1 MKRKFLAATVLGV
14 MVSVTPVG
22 AYAAST
28 ETSSLSVKSESNAA
42 EQSEEKTVTTPSAAT
57 ADVTPDTTQ
66 NPGANPSETP
76 TTTPGQGENPSET
89 PTTTPN
95 QGETTAPGQNG
106 NSSETTTPEASSL
119 KEGWNCVEKDGKK
132 LFQYGV
138 LGENQQVTAATGAL
152 EIDGVGYAFDENGY
166 MLTGEVDL
174 TDENGKTGT
183 YYFETEGEDPAKDEL
198 GSMQQGICEGKVF
211 SPELKKNELVTIKF
225 EDGSID
231 DYYADED
238 GYAIWS
244 TTQKVGDVTYLF
256 GNDGTRVKEAGFQT
270 VTDENNV
277 SHTYYL
283 NADSTVSLGNYN
295 SYQQGD
301 RTISWLTVGSTWY
314 LVDAETGEL
323 LSGWQKVDTALYY
336 MKPAAFDANGDL
348 KDGSF
353 EMETGNQKTKA
364 GWVKIDGKWYS
375 IQSWGG
381 VRTGWFNYD
390 GNKYYLHE
398 DGHMEEN
405 VLNLDGTLYFF
416 QSWGGVRVNDV
427 VEYEGDYYYVGED
440 GAVSATPGWKKI
452 KIDKETIWYWT
463 TEDGGKLLTNSW
475 LDYNGNSY
483 YLKADGKMASNEWLD
498 NTYYFRSWG
507 AAYKNAWAKVKNVWF
522 YFDGNGKK
530 YTSGWL
536 EYKGNKYYLK
546 SDGTMLSNEWLDGK
560 YYFKS
565 WGGMYKNEWGKD
577 GNTWYWFNADG
588 TKRTQEGWLFYDN
601 NYYYLNDKGAMQIG
615 WVNYDG
621 NYYYMKS
628 WGGMAHDEWILHDK
642 NWYYFKSW
650 GGMYHDQWLT
660 LNGSQYYFRSWG
672 GRYQNC
678 TVTINGKEY
687 KFDASGRKITEGWEY
702 IGKYRRYRKAD
713 GSLMEDVTSIFN
725 PSSKYI
731 TVDRTRGR
739 VTIYGYNSATGSYDT
754 PIKSMICS
762 VGNPISN
769 TAAGT
774 YKIGWQLKKK
784 EMNGEDYKCWA
795 PYVSQIYD
803 AVYFHGVAS
812 STPDLNMI
820 SAVDFN
826 SLGSPM
832 SHGCVRLAAID
843 AKWIYDNVSSGTTV
857 RIGDNLDYP
866 LTNPTRYTWTGGAF
880 GSDPTYR

>member
-1 MKRKFLAATVLGV
+1 MKRKFLAAAVLGV
-14 MVSVTPVG
+14 MVSVTPAG

-28 ETSSLSVKSESNAA
+28 ETSPLPVNSES
-42 EQSEEKTVTTPSAAT
+42 ETTVQSEAEETTPAPT
-57 ADVTPDTTQ
+57 ETPEVT
-66 NPGANPSETP
+66 PSETP
-76 TTTPGQGENPSET
+76 APTEAPITTPTEIPSEIST
-89 PTTTPN
+89 LDS
-95 QGETTAPGQNG
+95 AV
-106 NSSETTTPEASSL
+106 SSL
-119 KEGWNCVEKDGKK
+119 KEGWNSVEQDGKK

-138 LGENQQVTAATGAL
+138 LDENNKVVAATGAL
-152 EIDGVGYAFDENGY
+152 GINGVDYAFDENGY
-166 MLTGEVDL
+166 MLTGEVEL
-174 TDENGKTGT
+174 TDEDGKTGI

-198 GSMQQGICEGKVF
+198 GSRQQGICEGKVF
-211 SPELKKNELVTIKF
+211 APELKKNELVTIKF
-225 EDGSID
+225 EDGSVD
-231 DYYADED
+231 DYYADEE
-238 GYAIWS
+238 GYAVWS

-270 VTDENNV
+270 VVDENNV
-277 SHTYYL
+277 THTYYL
-283 NADSTVSLGNYN
+283 NADSTVSLGNHN
-295 SYQQGD
+295 AYQQGD
-301 RTISWLTVGSTWY
+301 RTVRWLTVGSNWY

-323 LSGWQKVDTALYY
+323 LSGWQKVDTAIYY
-336 MKPAAFDANGDL
+336 MKPASFDANGNL

-353 EMETGNQKTKA
+353 EMETGNQKNKS
-364 GWVKIDGKWYS
+364 GWAQIDGKWYS
-375 IQSWGG
+375 FRSWGG

-398 DGHMEEN
+398 DGHMEDNALN
-405 VLNLDGTLYFF
+405 VNGTMYLFK
-416 QSWGGVRVNDV
+416 SWGGMCVNDV
-427 VEYEGDYYYVGED
+427 GSYNGNYYYVGAD
-440 GAVSATPGWKKI
+440 GAVSTTTGWKKI
-452 KIDKETIWYWT
+452 KTSTQTIWYWAT
-463 TEDGGKLLTNSW
+463 ADGGKLLTNSW

-483 YLKADGKMASNEWLD
+483 YLKADGKMAFNEWLD

-507 AAYKNAWAKVKNVWF
+507 AAYKNAWAKVNNVWY

-536 EYKGNKYYLK
+536 TYKGNKYYLK
-546 SDGTMLSNEWLDGK
+546 SDGTMLANEWLDGK

-565 WGGMYKNEWGKD
+565 WGGMYKNEWGKSGD
-577 GNTWYWFNADG
+577 TWYWFNADG
-588 TKRTQEGWLFYDN
+588 TKRTQKGWFLYDK
-601 NYYYLNDKGAMQIG
+601 NYYYLDKDGKMLTG
-615 WVNYDG
+615 WVYHDG

-678 TVTINGKEY
+678 TATINGKQY
-687 KFDASGRKITEGWEY
+687 KFDASGRRITEGWEY

-784 EMNGEDYKCWA
+784 EMNGVDYKCWA

>member
-1 MKRKFLAATVLGV
+1 MKRKFLAAAVLGV
-14 MVSVTPVG
+14 MVSVTPAG

-28 ETSSLSVKSESNAA
+28 ETSPLPVNSESDTVAQA
-42 EQSEEKTVTTPSAAT
+42 EDEETTPTPAPT
-57 ADVTPDTTQ
+57 ETPEVTPSETPAPTEA
-66 NPGANPSETP
+66 PTATPTETPSETP
-76 TTTPGQGENPSET
+76 TPSATP
-89 PTTTPN
+89 
-95 QGETTAPGQNG
+95 APEVSN
-106 NSSETTTPEASSL
+106 L
-119 KEGWNCVEKDGKK
+119 KEGWNSVEKDGKK
-132 LFQYGV
+132 QFQYGV
-138 LGENQQVTAATGAL
+138 LDENNKVVAATGPI
-152 EIDGVGYAFDENGY
+152 EIDGVDYALDENGY
-166 MLTGEVDL
+166 MLTGEVEL
-174 TDENGKTGT
+174 TDEDGKTGI

-198 GSMQQGICEGKVF
+198 GSRQQRICEGKVF
-211 SPELKKNELVTIKF
+211 APELKKNELVTIKF
-225 EDGSID
+225 EDGSVD
-231 DYYADED
+231 DYYADEE
-238 GYAIWS
+238 GYAVWS

-270 VTDENNV
+270 VVDENNV
-277 SHTYYL
+277 THTYYL
-283 NADSTVSLGNYN
+283 NAEDSTVSLGNHN
-295 SYQQGD
+295 AYQQGD
-301 RTISWLTVGSTWY
+301 RTVSWLTVGSNWY

-323 LSGWQKVDTALYY
+323 LSGWQKVDTAIYY
-336 MKPAAFDANGDL
+336 MKPASFDANGNL

-353 EMETGNQKTKA
+353 EMETGNQKNKS
-364 GWVKIDGKWYS
+364 GWAQIDGKWYS
-375 IQSWGG
+375 FCSWGG

-398 DGHMEEN
+398 DGHMEDNALN
-405 VLNLDGTLYFF
+405 VN
-416 QSWGGVRVNDV
+416 
-427 VEYEGDYYYVGED
+427 
-440 GAVSATPGWKKI
+440 
-452 KIDKETIWYWT
+452 
-463 TEDGGKLLTNSW
+463 
-475 LDYNGNSY
+475 
-483 YLKADGKMASNEWLD
+483 
-498 NTYYFRSWG
+498 
-507 AAYKNAWAKVKNVWF
+507 
-522 YFDGNGKK
+522 
-530 YTSGWL
+530 
-536 EYKGNKYYLK
+536 
-546 SDGTMLSNEWLDGK
+546 GTM
-560 YYFKS
+560 
-565 WGGMYKNEWGKD
+565 
-577 GNTWYWFNADG
+577 
-588 TKRTQEGWLFYDN
+588 
-601 NYYYLNDKGAMQIG
+601 YL
-615 WVNYDG
+615 
-621 NYYYMKS
+621 
-628 WGGMAHDEWILHDK
+628 
-642 NWYYFKSW
+642 FKSW

-678 TVTINGKEY
+678 TATINGKQY
-687 KFDASGRKITEGWEY
+687 KFDASGRRITEGWEY

-762 VGNPISN
+762 VGNPISY

-784 EMNGEDYKCWA
+784 QMRGEDYVCWA

-832 SHGCVRLAAID
+832 SHGCVRLTAID

>member
-1 MKRKFLAATVLGV
+1 MKRKFLAAAVLGV
-14 MVSVTPVG
+14 MVSVTPAG

-28 ETSSLSVKSESNAA
+28 ETSPLPVNSES
-42 EQSEEKTVTTPSAAT
+42 ETTVQSEAEETTPAPT
-57 ADVTPDTTQ
+57 ETPEVT
-66 NPGANPSETP
+66 PSETP
-76 TTTPGQGENPSET
+76 APTEAPIATPTEIPSEIST
-89 PTTTPN
+89 LDS
-95 QGETTAPGQNG
+95 AI
-106 NSSETTTPEASSL
+106 SSL
-119 KEGWNCVEKDGKK
+119 KEGWNSVEQDGKK

-138 LGENQQVTAATGAL
+138 LDENNKVVAATGPI
-152 EIDGVGYAFDENGY
+152 EIDGVGYVFDENGY
-166 MLTGEVDL
+166 MLTGEVEL
-174 TDENGKTGT
+174 TDKDGKTGT
-183 YYFETEGEDPAKDEL
+183 YYLNTEGEDPAKDGL

-211 SPELKKNELVTIKF
+211 APELKRNELVTLEF
-225 EDGSID
+225 NDGSVD
-231 DYYADED
+231 DYYADEN

-244 TTQKVGDVTYLF
+244 KTQKVGDKTYLF
-256 GNDGTRVKEAGFQT
+256 GEEGTRIKEPGFQV
-270 VTDENNV
+270 VTDGNGEA
-277 SHTYYL
+277 HTYYL
-283 NADSTVSLGNYN
+283 NEDGTVSLGNHTV
-295 SYQQGD
+295 YQQGD
-301 RTISWLTVGSTWY
+301 RRVAWLTVDSIWH

-323 LSGWQKVDTALYY
+323 LSGWQMVDNSLYY
-336 MKPAAFDANGDL
+336 LKPASFDEEGYL
-348 KDGSF
+348 LTGSY
-353 EMETGNQKTKA
+353 EMETGNQKNKS
-364 GWVKIDGKWYS
+364 GWAQIDGKWYS
-375 IQSWGG
+375 FRSWGG

-398 DGHMEEN
+398 DGHMEDNALN
-405 VLNLDGTLYFF
+405 VNGTMYLFK
-416 QSWGGVRVNDV
+416 SWGGMRVNDV
-427 VEYEGDYYYVGED
+427 GSYEGNYYYVGAD
-440 GAVSATPGWKKI
+440 GAVSTTTGWKKI
-452 KIDKETIWYWT
+452 KTSTQTIWYWAT
-463 TEDGGKLLTNSW
+463 ADGGKLLTNSW

-483 YLKADGKMASNEWLD
+483 YLKADGKMAFNEWLD

-507 AAYKNAWAKVKNVWF
+507 AAYKNAWAKVNNVWY

-536 EYKGNKYYLK
+536 TYKGNKYYLK
-546 SDGTMLSNEWLDGK
+546 SDGTMLANEWLDGK

-565 WGGMYKNEWGKD
+565 WGGMYKNEWGKSGD
-577 GNTWYWFNADG
+577 TWYWFNADG
-588 TKRTQEGWLFYDN
+588 TKRTQKGWFLYDK
-601 NYYYLNDKGAMQIG
+601 NYYYLDKDGKMLTG
-615 WVNYDG
+615 WVYHDG

-672 GRYQNC
+672 GRYQSC
-678 TVTINGKEY
+678 TATINGKQY
-687 KFDASGRKITEGWEY
+687 KFDASGRRITEGWEY

-739 VTIYGYNSATGSYDT
+739 VTIYGYNSATGAYDT

-762 VGNPISN
+762 VGNPISY

-784 EMNGEDYKCWA
+784 QMTGEDYVCWA
-795 PYVSQIYD
+795 PYVSQIYG

-812 STPDLNMI
+812 STADLNNI

-843 AKWIYDNVSSGTTV
+843 AKWIYYNVSSGTTV

-880 GSDPTYR
+880 GSDPTYS

>member
-1 MKRKFLAATVLGV
+1 MKRKFLAAAVLGV
-14 MVSVTPVG
+14 MVSVTPAG

-28 ETSSLSVKSESNAA
+28 ETSPLPVNSES
-42 EQSEEKTVTTPSAAT
+42 ETTVQSEAEETTPAPT
-57 ADVTPDTTQ
+57 ETPEVT
-66 NPGANPSETP
+66 PSETP
-76 TTTPGQGENPSET
+76 APTEAPIATPTEIPSEIST
-89 PTTTPN
+89 LDS
-95 QGETTAPGQNG
+95 AV
-106 NSSETTTPEASSL
+106 SSL
-119 KEGWNCVEKDGKK
+119 KEGWNSVEQDGKK

-138 LGENQQVTAATGAL
+138 LDENNKVVAATGAL
-152 EIDGVGYAFDENGY
+152 EINGVDYAFDENGY
-166 MLTGEVDL
+166 MLTGEVEL
-174 TDENGKTGT
+174 TDEDGKTGI

-198 GSMQQGICEGKVF
+198 GSRQQGICEGKVF
-211 SPELKKNELVTIKF
+211 APELKKNELVTIKF
-225 EDGSID
+225 EDGSVD
-231 DYYADED
+231 DYYADEE
-238 GYAIWS
+238 GYAVWS
-244 TTQKVGDVTYLF
+244 TTQKVGEVTYLF
-256 GNDGTRVKEAGFQT
+256 GNDGTRVKKAGFQT
-270 VTDENNV
+270 VVDENNV
-277 SHTYYL
+277 THTYYL
-283 NADSTVSLGNYN
+283 NADSTVSLGNHN
-295 SYQQGD
+295 AYQQGD
-301 RTISWLTVGSTWY
+301 RTVSWLTVGSNWY
-314 LVDAETGEL
+314 LVDVETGEL
-323 LSGWQKVDTALYY
+323 LSGWQKVDTAIYY
-336 MKPAAFDANGDL
+336 MKPASFDANGNL

-353 EMETGNQKTKA
+353 EMETGNQKNKS
-364 GWVKIDGKWYS
+364 GWAQIDGKWYS
-375 IQSWGG
+375 FRSWGG

-398 DGHMEEN
+398 DGHMEDN
-405 VLNLDGTLYFF
+405 ALIVNGTMYLFK
-416 QSWGGVRVNDV
+416 SWGGMRVNDV
-427 VEYEGDYYYVGED
+427 GSYEGNYYYVGAD
-440 GAVSATPGWKKI
+440 GAVSTTTGWKKI
-452 KIDKETIWYWT
+452 KTSTQTIWYWAT
-463 TEDGGKLLTNSW
+463 ADGGKLLTNSW

-483 YLKADGKMASNEWLD
+483 YLKADGKMAFNEWLD

-507 AAYKNAWAKVKNVWF
+507 AAYKNAWAKVNNVWY

-536 EYKGNKYYLK
+536 TYKGNEYYLK
-546 SDGTMLSNEWLDGK
+546 SDGTMLANEWLDGK

-565 WGGMYKNEWGKD
+565 WGGMYKNEWGKSGD
-577 GNTWYWFNADG
+577 TWYWFNADG
-588 TKRTQEGWLFYDN
+588 TKRTQKGWFLYDK
-601 NYYYLNDKGAMQIG
+601 NYYYLDKDGKMLTG
-615 WVNYDG
+615 WVYHDG

-672 GRYQNC
+672 GRYQSC
-678 TVTINGKEY
+678 TATINGKQY
-687 KFDASGRKITEGWEY
+687 KFDASGRRITEGWEY

-739 VTIYGYNSATGSYDT
+739 VTIYGYNSATGAYDT

-762 VGNPISN
+762 VGNPISY

-784 EMNGEDYKCWA
+784 QMTGEDYVCWA

-812 STPDLNMI
+812 STPDLNNI

-843 AKWIYDNVSSGTTV
+843 AKWIYYNVSSGTTV

-880 GSDPTYR
+880 GSDPTYS

>member
-1 MKRKFLAATVLGV
+1 MKRKFLAAAVLGV
-14 MVSVTPVG
+14 MVSVTPAG

-28 ETSSLSVKSESNAA
+28 ETSPLPVNSES
-42 EQSEEKTVTTPSAAT
+42 ETTVQSEAEETTPAPT
-57 ADVTPDTTQ
+57 ETPEVT
-66 NPGANPSETP
+66 PSETP
-76 TTTPGQGENPSET
+76 APTEAPIATPTEIPSEIST
-89 PTTTPN
+89 LDS
-95 QGETTAPGQNG
+95 AV
-106 NSSETTTPEASSL
+106 SSL
-119 KEGWNCVEKDGKK
+119 KEGWNSVEQDGKK

-138 LGENQQVTAATGAL
+138 LDENNKVVAATGAL
-152 EIDGVGYAFDENGY
+152 EINGVDYAFDENGY
-166 MLTGEVDL
+166 MLTGEVEL
-174 TDENGKTGT
+174 TDKDGKTGI

-198 GSMQQGICEGKVF
+198 GSRQQGICEGKVF
-211 SPELKKNELVTIKF
+211 APELKKNELVTIKF
-225 EDGSID
+225 EDGSVD
-231 DYYADED
+231 DYYADEE
-238 GYAIWS
+238 GYAVWS
-244 TTQKVGDVTYLF
+244 TTQKVGEVTYLF
-256 GNDGTRVKEAGFQT
+256 GNDGTRVKKAGFQT
-270 VTDENNV
+270 VVDENNV
-277 SHTYYL
+277 THTYYL
-283 NADSTVSLGNYN
+283 NADSTVSLGNHN
-295 SYQQGD
+295 AYQQGD
-301 RTISWLTVGSTWY
+301 RTVSWLTVGSNWY

-323 LSGWQKVDTALYY
+323 LSGWQKVDTAIYY
-336 MKPAAFDANGDL
+336 MKPASFDANGNL

-353 EMETGNQKTKA
+353 EMETGNQKNKS
-364 GWVKIDGKWYS
+364 GWAQIDGKWYS
-375 IQSWGG
+375 FRSWGG

-398 DGHMEEN
+398 DGHMEDNALN
-405 VLNLDGTLYFF
+405 VNGTMYLFK
-416 QSWGGVRVNDV
+416 SWGGMRVNDV
-427 VEYEGDYYYVGED
+427 GSYEGNYYYVGAD
-440 GAVSATPGWKKI
+440 GAVSTTTGWKKI
-452 KIDKETIWYWT
+452 KTSTQTIWYWAT
-463 TEDGGKLLTNSW
+463 ADGGKLLTNSW

-483 YLKADGKMASNEWLD
+483 YLKADGKMAFNEWLD

-507 AAYKNAWAKVKNVWF
+507 AAYKNAWAKVNNVWY

-536 EYKGNKYYLK
+536 TYKGNKYYLK
-546 SDGTMLSNEWLDGK
+546 SDGTMLANEWLDGK

-565 WGGMYKNEWGKD
+565 WGGMYRNEWGKSGD
-577 GNTWYWFNADG
+577 TWYWFNADG
-588 TKRTQEGWLFYDN
+588 TKRTQKGWFLYDK
-601 NYYYLNDKGAMQIG
+601 NYYYLDKDGKMLTG
-615 WVNYDG
+615 WVYHDG

-672 GRYQNC
+672 GRYQSC
-678 TVTINGKEY
+678 TATINGKQY
-687 KFDASGRKITEGWEY
+687 KFDASGRRITEGWEY

-739 VTIYGYNSATGSYDT
+739 VTIYGYNSATGAYDT

-762 VGNPISN
+762 VGNPISY

-784 EMNGEDYKCWA
+784 QMTGEDYVCWA

-812 STPDLNMI
+812 STADLNNI

-843 AKWIYDNVSSGTTV
+843 AKWIYYNVSSGTTV

-880 GSDPTYR
+880 GSDPTYS

>member
-1 MKRKFLAATVLGV
+1 MKRKFLAAAVLGV
-14 MVSVTPVG
+14 MVSVTPAG

-28 ETSSLSVKSESNAA
+28 ETSPLPVNSES
-42 EQSEEKTVTTPSAAT
+42 ETTVQSEAEETTPAPT
-57 ADVTPDTTQ
+57 ETPEVT
-66 NPGANPSETP
+66 PSETP
-76 TTTPGQGENPSET
+76 APTEAPITTPTEIPSEIST
-89 PTTTPN
+89 LDS
-95 QGETTAPGQNG
+95 AV
-106 NSSETTTPEASSL
+106 SSL
-119 KEGWNCVEKDGKK
+119 KEGWNSVEQDGKK

-138 LGENQQVTAATGAL
+138 LDENNKVVAATGAL
-152 EIDGVGYAFDENGY
+152 GINGVDYAFDENGY
-166 MLTGEVDL
+166 MLTGEVEL
-174 TDENGKTGT
+174 TDEDGKTGI

-198 GSMQQGICEGKVF
+198 GSRQQGICEGKVF
-211 SPELKKNELVTIKF
+211 APELKKNELVTIKF
-225 EDGSID
+225 EDGSVD
-231 DYYADED
+231 DYYADEE
-238 GYAIWS
+238 GYAVWS

-270 VTDENNV
+270 VVDENNV
-277 SHTYYL
+277 THTYYL
-283 NADSTVSLGNYN
+283 NADSTVSLGNHN
-295 SYQQGD
+295 AYQQGD
-301 RTISWLTVGSTWY
+301 RTVRWLTVGSNWY

-323 LSGWQKVDTALYY
+323 LSGWQKVDTAIYY
-336 MKPAAFDANGDL
+336 MKPASFDANGNL

-353 EMETGNQKTKA
+353 EMETGNQKNKS
-364 GWVKIDGKWYS
+364 GWAQIDGKWYS
-375 IQSWGG
+375 FCSWGG

-398 DGHMEEN
+398 DGHMEDNALN
-405 VLNLDGTLYFF
+405 VNGTMYLFK
-416 QSWGGVRVNDV
+416 SWGGMCVNDV
-427 VEYEGDYYYVGED
+427 GSYNGNYYYVGAD
-440 GAVSATPGWKKI
+440 GAVSTTTGWKKI
-452 KIDKETIWYWT
+452 KTSTQTIWYWAT
-463 TEDGGKLLTNSW
+463 ADGGKLLTNSW

-483 YLKADGKMASNEWLD
+483 YLKADGKMAFNEWLD

-507 AAYKNAWAKVKNVWF
+507 AAYKNAWAKVNNVWY

-536 EYKGNKYYLK
+536 TYKGNKYYLK
-546 SDGTMLSNEWLDGK
+546 SDGTMLANEWLDGK

-565 WGGMYKNEWGKD
+565 WGGMYKNEWGKSGD
-577 GNTWYWFNADG
+577 TWYWFNADG
-588 TKRTQEGWLFYDN
+588 TKRTQKGWFLYDK
-601 NYYYLNDKGAMQIG
+601 NYYYLDKDGKMLTG
-615 WVNYDG
+615 WVYHDG

-678 TVTINGKEY
+678 TATINGKQY
-687 KFDASGRKITEGWEY
+687 KFDASGRRITEGWEY

-784 EMNGEDYKCWA
+784 EMNGVDYKCWA

-832 SHGCVRLAAID
+832 SHGCVRLTAID

>member
-1 MKRKFLAATVLGV
+1 MKRKFLAAAVLGV
-14 MVSVTPVG
+14 MVSVTPAG

-28 ETSSLSVKSESNAA
+28 ETSPLPVNSES
-42 EQSEEKTVTTPSAAT
+42 ETTVQSEAEETTPAPT
-57 ADVTPDTTQ
+57 ETPEVT
-66 NPGANPSETP
+66 PSETP
-76 TTTPGQGENPSET
+76 APTEAPIATPTEIPSEIST
-89 PTTTPN
+89 LDS
-95 QGETTAPGQNG
+95 AV
-106 NSSETTTPEASSL
+106 SSL
-119 KEGWNCVEKDGKK
+119 KEGWNSVEQDGKK

-138 LGENQQVTAATGAL
+138 LDENNKVVAATGAL
-152 EIDGVGYAFDENGY
+152 EINGVDYAFDENGY
-166 MLTGEVDL
+166 MLTGEVEL
-174 TDENGKTGT
+174 TDKDGKTGI

-198 GSMQQGICEGKVF
+198 GSRQQGICEGKVF
-211 SPELKKNELVTIKF
+211 APELKKNELVTIKF
-225 EDGSID
+225 EDGSVD
-231 DYYADED
+231 DYYADEE
-238 GYAIWS
+238 GYAVWS

-256 GNDGTRVKEAGFQT
+256 GNDGTRVKKAGFQT
-270 VTDENNV
+270 VVDENNV
-277 SHTYYL
+277 THTYYL
-283 NADSTVSLGNYN
+283 NEDSTVSLGNHN
-295 SYQQGD
+295 AYQQGD
-301 RTISWLTVGSTWY
+301 RTVSWLTVGSNWY

-323 LSGWQKVDTALYY
+323 LSGWQKVDTAIYY
-336 MKPAAFDANGDL
+336 MKPASFDANGNL

-353 EMETGNQKTKA
+353 EMETGNQKNKS
-364 GWVKIDGKWYS
+364 GWAQIDGKWYS
-375 IQSWGG
+375 FRSWGG

-398 DGHMEEN
+398 DGHMEDN
-405 VLNLDGTLYFF
+405 ALIVNGTMYLFK
-416 QSWGGVRVNDV
+416 SWGGMRVNDV
-427 VEYEGDYYYVGED
+427 GSYEGNYYYVGAD
-440 GAVSATPGWKKI
+440 GAVSTTTGWKKI
-452 KIDKETIWYWT
+452 KTSTQTIWYWAT
-463 TEDGGKLLTNSW
+463 ADGGKLLTNSW

-483 YLKADGKMASNEWLD
+483 YLKADGKMAFNEWLD

-507 AAYKNAWAKVKNVWF
+507 AAYKNAWAKVNNVWY

-536 EYKGNKYYLK
+536 TYKGNEYYLK
-546 SDGTMLSNEWLDGK
+546 SDGTMLANEWLDGK

-565 WGGMYKNEWGKD
+565 WGGMYKNEWGKSGD
-577 GNTWYWFNADG
+577 TWYWFNADG
-588 TKRTQEGWLFYDN
+588 TKRTQKGWFLYDK
-601 NYYYLNDKGAMQIG
+601 NYYYLDKDGKMLTG
-615 WVNYDG
+615 WVYHDG

-678 TVTINGKEY
+678 TATINGKQY
-687 KFDASGRKITEGWEY
+687 KFDASGRRITEGWEY

-739 VTIYGYNSATGSYDT
+739 VTIYGYNSATGAYDT

-762 VGNPISN
+762 VGNPISY

-784 EMNGEDYKCWA
+784 QMTGEDYVCWA

-812 STPDLNMI
+812 STPDLNNI

-843 AKWIYDNVSSGTTV
+843 AKWIYYNVSSGTTV

-880 GSDPTYR
+880 GSDPTYS

>member
-1 MKRKFLAATVLGV
+1 MKRKFLAAAVLGV
-14 MVSVTPVG
+14 MVSVTPAG

-28 ETSSLSVKSESNAA
+28 ETSPLPVNSES
-42 EQSEEKTVTTPSAAT
+42 ETTVQSEAEETTPAPT
-57 ADVTPDTTQ
+57 ETPEVT
-66 NPGANPSETP
+66 PSETP
-76 TTTPGQGENPSET
+76 APTEAPITTPTEIPSEIST
-89 PTTTPN
+89 LDS
-95 QGETTAPGQNG
+95 AV
-106 NSSETTTPEASSL
+106 SSL
-119 KEGWNCVEKDGKK
+119 KEGWNSVEQDGKK

-138 LGENQQVTAATGAL
+138 LDENNKVVAATGAL
-152 EIDGVGYAFDENGY
+152 GINGVDYAFDENGY
-166 MLTGEVDL
+166 MLTGEVEL
-174 TDENGKTGT
+174 TDEDGKTGI

-198 GSMQQGICEGKVF
+198 GSRQQGICEGKVF
-211 SPELKKNELVTIKF
+211 APELKKNELVTIKF
-225 EDGSID
+225 EDGSVD
-231 DYYADED
+231 DYYADEE
-238 GYAIWS
+238 GYAVWS

-270 VTDENNV
+270 VVDENNV
-277 SHTYYL
+277 THTYYL
-283 NADSTVSLGNYN
+283 NADSTVSLGNHN
-295 SYQQGD
+295 AYQQGD
-301 RTISWLTVGSTWY
+301 RTVRWLTVGSNWY

-323 LSGWQKVDTALYY
+323 LSGWQKVDTAIYY
-336 MKPAAFDANGDL
+336 MKPASFDANGNL

-353 EMETGNQKTKA
+353 EMETGNQKNKS
-364 GWVKIDGKWYS
+364 GWAQIDGKWYS
-375 IQSWGG
+375 FRSWGG

-398 DGHMEEN
+398 DGHMEDNALN
-405 VLNLDGTLYFF
+405 VNGTMYLFK
-416 QSWGGVRVNDV
+416 SWGGMRVNDV
-427 VEYEGDYYYVGED
+427 GSYNGNYYYVGAD
-440 GAVSATPGWKKI
+440 GAVSTTTGWKKI
-452 KIDKETIWYWT
+452 KTSTQTIWYWAT
-463 TEDGGKLLTNSW
+463 ADGGKLLTNSW

-483 YLKADGKMASNEWLD
+483 YLKADGKMAFNEWLD

-507 AAYKNAWAKVKNVWF
+507 AAYKNAWAKVNNVWY

-536 EYKGNKYYLK
+536 TYKGNKYYLK
-546 SDGTMLSNEWLDGK
+546 SDGTMLANEWLDGK

-565 WGGMYKNEWGKD
+565 WGGMYKNEWGKSGD
-577 GNTWYWFNADG
+577 TWYWFNADG
-588 TKRTQEGWLFYDN
+588 TKRTQKGWFLYDK
-601 NYYYLNDKGAMQIG
+601 NYYYLDKDGKMLTG
-615 WVNYDG
+615 WVYHDG

-678 TVTINGKEY
+678 TATINGKQY
-687 KFDASGRKITEGWEY
+687 KFDASGRRITEGWEY

-774 YKIGWQLKKK
+774 YKIGWQLKK
-784 EMNGEDYKCWA
+784 EMNGEDYRCWA
-795 PYVSQIYD
+795 PYVSQIYGS
-803 AVYFHGVAS
+803 VYFHGVAS

-832 SHGCVRLAAID
+832 SHGCVRLTAID

>member
-1 MKRKFLAATVLGV
+1 MKRKFLAAAVLGV
-14 MVSVTPVG
+14 MVSVTPAG

-28 ETSSLSVKSESNAA
+28 ETSPLPVNSESDTVAQA
-42 EQSEEKTVTTPSAAT
+42 EDEETTPTPAPTETPEVTPSETPAPTEAPTATPTVTPTET
-57 ADVTPDTTQ
+57 
-66 NPGANPSETP
+66 PSETP
-76 TTTPGQGENPSET
+76 TPSATP
-89 PTTTPN
+89 
-95 QGETTAPGQNG
+95 APEVSN
-106 NSSETTTPEASSL
+106 L
-119 KEGWNCVEKDGKK
+119 KEGWNSVEKDGKK

-138 LGENQQVTAATGAL
+138 LDENNKVVAATGPI
-152 EIDGVGYAFDENGY
+152 EIDGVDYAFDENGY
-166 MLTGEVDL
+166 MLTGEVEL
-174 TDENGKTGT
+174 TDEDGKTGI

-198 GSMQQGICEGKVF
+198 GSRQQGICEGKVF
-211 SPELKKNELVTIKF
+211 APELKKNELVTIKF
-225 EDGSID
+225 EDGSVD
-231 DYYADED
+231 DYYADEE
-238 GYAIWS
+238 GYAVWS

-256 GNDGTRVKEAGFQT
+256 GNDGTRVKEVGFQT
-270 VTDENNV
+270 VVDENNV
-277 SHTYYL
+277 THTYYL
-283 NADSTVSLGNYN
+283 NADSTVSLGNHN
-295 SYQQGD
+295 AYQQGD
-301 RTISWLTVGSTWY
+301 RTVSWLTVGSNWY

-323 LSGWQKVDTALYY
+323 LSGWQKVDTAIYY
-336 MKPAAFDANGDL
+336 MKPASFDANGNL

-353 EMETGNQKTKA
+353 EMETGNQKNKS
-364 GWVKIDGKWYS
+364 GWAQIDGKWYS
-375 IQSWGG
+375 FCSWGG

-398 DGHMEEN
+398 DGHMEDNALN
-405 VLNLDGTLYFF
+405 VNGTMYLFK
-416 QSWGGVRVNDV
+416 SWGGMCVNDV
-427 VEYEGDYYYVGED
+427 GSYNGNYYYVGAD
-440 GAVSATPGWKKI
+440 GAVSTTTGWKKI
-452 KIDKETIWYWT
+452 KTSTQTIWYWAT
-463 TEDGGKLLTNSW
+463 ADGGKLLTNSW

-483 YLKADGKMASNEWLD
+483 YLKADGKMAFNEWLD

-507 AAYKNAWAKVKNVWF
+507 AAYKNAWAKVNNVWY

-536 EYKGNKYYLK
+536 TYKGNKYYLK
-546 SDGTMLSNEWLDGK
+546 SDGTMLANEWLDGK

-565 WGGMYKNEWGKD
+565 WGGMYKNEWGKSGD
-577 GNTWYWFNADG
+577 TWYWFNADG
-588 TKRTQEGWLFYDN
+588 TKRTQKGWFLYDK
-601 NYYYLNDKGAMQIG
+601 NYYYLDKDGKMLTG
-615 WVNYDG
+615 WVYHDG

-678 TVTINGKEY
+678 TATINGKQY
-687 KFDASGRKITEGWEY
+687 KFDASGRRITEGWEY

-762 VGNPISN
+762 VGNPISY

-784 EMNGEDYKCWA
+784 QMRGEDYVCWA

-832 SHGCVRLAAID
+832 SHGCVRLTAID

>member
-1 MKRKFLAATVLGV
+1 MKRKFLAAAVLGV
-14 MVSVTPVG
+14 MVSVTPAG

-28 ETSSLSVKSESNAA
+28 ETSPLPVNSES
-42 EQSEEKTVTTPSAAT
+42 ETTVQSEAEETTPAPT
-57 ADVTPDTTQ
+57 ETPEVT
-66 NPGANPSETP
+66 PSETP
-76 TTTPGQGENPSET
+76 APTEAPITTPTEIPSEIST
-89 PTTTPN
+89 LDS
-95 QGETTAPGQNG
+95 AV
-106 NSSETTTPEASSL
+106 SSL
-119 KEGWNCVEKDGKK
+119 KEGWNSVEQDGKK

-138 LGENQQVTAATGAL
+138 LDENNKVVAATGAL
-152 EIDGVGYAFDENGY
+152 GINGVDYAFDENGY
-166 MLTGEVDL
+166 MLTGEVEL
-174 TDENGKTGT
+174 TDEDGKTGI

-198 GSMQQGICEGKVF
+198 GSRQQGICEGKVF
-211 SPELKKNELVTIKF
+211 APELKKNELVTIKF
-225 EDGSID
+225 EDGSVD
-231 DYYADED
+231 DYYADEE
-238 GYAIWS
+238 GYAVWS

-270 VTDENNV
+270 VVDENNV
-277 SHTYYL
+277 THTYYL
-283 NADSTVSLGNYN
+283 NADSTVSLGNHN
-295 SYQQGD
+295 AYQQGD
-301 RTISWLTVGSTWY
+301 RTVSWLTVGSNWY

-323 LSGWQKVDTALYY
+323 LSGWQKVDTAIYY
-336 MKPAAFDANGDL
+336 MKPASFDANGNL

-353 EMETGNQKTKA
+353 EMETGNQKNKS
-364 GWVKIDGKWYS
+364 GWAQIDGKWYS
-375 IQSWGG
+375 FCSWGG

-398 DGHMEEN
+398 DGHMEDNALN
-405 VLNLDGTLYFF
+405 VNGTMYLFK
-416 QSWGGVRVNDV
+416 SWGGMRVNDV
-427 VEYEGDYYYVGED
+427 GSYNGNYYYVGAD
-440 GAVSATPGWKKI
+440 GAVSTTTGWKKI
-452 KIDKETIWYWT
+452 KTSTQTIWYWAT
-463 TEDGGKLLTNSW
+463 ADGGKLLTNSW

-483 YLKADGKMASNEWLD
+483 YLKADGKMAFNEWLD

-507 AAYKNAWAKVKNVWF
+507 AAYKNAWAKVNNVWY

-536 EYKGNKYYLK
+536 TYKGNKYYLK
-546 SDGTMLSNEWLDGK
+546 SDGTMLANEWLDGK

-565 WGGMYKNEWGKD
+565 WGGMYKNEWGKSGD
-577 GNTWYWFNADG
+577 TWYWFNADG
-588 TKRTQEGWLFYDN
+588 TKRTQKGWFLYDK
-601 NYYYLNDKGAMQIG
+601 NYYYLDKDGKMLTG
-615 WVNYDG
+615 WVYHDG

-678 TVTINGKEY
+678 TATINGKQY
-687 KFDASGRKITEGWEY
+687 KFDASGRRITEGWEY

-784 EMNGEDYKCWA
+784 EMNGVDYKCWA

-832 SHGCVRLAAID
+832 SHGCVRLTAID

>member
-1 MKRKFLAATVLGV
+1 M
-14 MVSVTPVG
+14 
-22 AYAAST
+22 
-28 ETSSLSVKSESNAA
+28 
-42 EQSEEKTVTTPSAAT
+42 
-57 ADVTPDTTQ
+57 
-66 NPGANPSETP
+66 
-76 TTTPGQGENPSET
+76 
-89 PTTTPN
+89 
-95 QGETTAPGQNG
+95 
-106 NSSETTTPEASSL
+106 
-119 KEGWNCVEKDGKK
+119 
-132 LFQYGV
+132 
-138 LGENQQVTAATGAL
+138 
-152 EIDGVGYAFDENGY
+152 
-166 MLTGEVDL
+166 
-174 TDENGKTGT
+174 
-183 YYFETEGEDPAKDEL
+183 
-198 GSMQQGICEGKVF
+198 
-211 SPELKKNELVTIKF
+211 
-225 EDGSID
+225 
-231 DYYADED
+231 
-238 GYAIWS
+238 
-244 TTQKVGDVTYLF
+244 
-256 GNDGTRVKEAGFQT
+256 
-270 VTDENNV
+270 
-277 SHTYYL
+277 
-283 NADSTVSLGNYN
+283 
-295 SYQQGD
+295 
-301 RTISWLTVGSTWY
+301 
-314 LVDAETGEL
+314 DAETGEL
-323 LSGWQKVDTALYY
+323 LSGWQKVDTAIYY
-336 MKPAAFDANGDL
+336 MKPASFDANGNL

-353 EMETGNQKTKA
+353 EMETGNQKNKS
-364 GWVKIDGKWYS
+364 GWAQIDGKWYS
-375 IQSWGG
+375 FCSWGG

-398 DGHMEEN
+398 DGHMEDNALN
-405 VLNLDGTLYFF
+405 VNGTMYLFK
-416 QSWGGVRVNDV
+416 SWGGMCVNDV
-427 VEYEGDYYYVGED
+427 GSYNGNYYYVGAD
-440 GAVSATPGWKKI
+440 GAVSTTTGWKKI
-452 KIDKETIWYWT
+452 KTSTQTIWYWAT
-463 TEDGGKLLTNSW
+463 ADGGKLLTNSW

-483 YLKADGKMASNEWLD
+483 YLKADGKMAFNEWLD

-507 AAYKNAWAKVKNVWF
+507 AAYKNAWAKVNNVWY

-536 EYKGNKYYLK
+536 TYKGNKYYLK
-546 SDGTMLSNEWLDGK
+546 SDGTMLANEWLDGK

-565 WGGMYKNEWGKD
+565 WGGMYKNEWGKSGD
-577 GNTWYWFNADG
+577 TWYWFNADG
-588 TKRTQEGWLFYDN
+588 TKRTQKGWFLYDK
-601 NYYYLNDKGAMQIG
+601 NYYYLDKDGKMLTG
-615 WVNYDG
+615 WVYHDG

-678 TVTINGKEY
+678 TATINGKQY
-687 KFDASGRKITEGWEY
+687 KFDASGRRITEGWEY

-762 VGNPISN
+762 VGNPISY

-784 EMNGEDYKCWA
+784 QMRGEDYVCWA

-832 SHGCVRLAAID
+832 SHGCVRLTAID

>member
-1 MKRKFLAATVLGV
+1 MKRKFLAAAVLGV
-14 MVSVTPVG
+14 MVSVTPAG

-28 ETSSLSVKSESNAA
+28 ETSPLPVNSES
-42 EQSEEKTVTTPSAAT
+42 ETTVQSEAEETTPAPT
-57 ADVTPDTTQ
+57 ETPEVT
-66 NPGANPSETP
+66 PSETP
-76 TTTPGQGENPSET
+76 APTEAPIATPTEIPSEIST
-89 PTTTPN
+89 LDS
-95 QGETTAPGQNG
+95 AV
-106 NSSETTTPEASSL
+106 SSL
-119 KEGWNCVEKDGKK
+119 KEGWNSVEQDGKK

-138 LGENQQVTAATGAL
+138 LDENNKVVAATGAL
-152 EIDGVGYAFDENGY
+152 EINGVDYAFDENGY
-166 MLTGEVDL
+166 MLTGEVEL
-174 TDENGKTGT
+174 TDKDGKTGI

-198 GSMQQGICEGKVF
+198 GSRQQGICEGKVF
-211 SPELKKNELVTIKF
+211 APELKKNELVTIKF
-225 EDGSID
+225 EDGSVD
-231 DYYADED
+231 DYYADEE
-238 GYAIWS
+238 GYAVWS

-256 GNDGTRVKEAGFQT
+256 GNDGTRVKEAGFQN
-270 VTDENNV
+270 VVDENNV
-277 SHTYYL
+277 THTYYL
-283 NADSTVSLGNYN
+283 NAEDSTVSLGNHN
-295 SYQQGD
+295 AYQQGD
-301 RTISWLTVGSTWY
+301 RTVSWLTVGSNWY

-323 LSGWQKVDTALYY
+323 LSGWQKVDTAIYY
-336 MKPAAFDANGDL
+336 MKPASFDANGNL

-353 EMETGNQKTKA
+353 EMETGNQKNKS
-364 GWVKIDGKWYS
+364 GWAQIDGKWYS
-375 IQSWGG
+375 FCSWGG

-398 DGHMEEN
+398 DGHMEDNALN
-405 VLNLDGTLYFF
+405 VNGTMYLFK
-416 QSWGGVRVNDV
+416 SWGGMCVNDV
-427 VEYEGDYYYVGED
+427 GSYNGNYYYVGAD
-440 GAVSATPGWKKI
+440 GAVSTTTGWKKI
-452 KIDKETIWYWT
+452 KTSTQTIWYWAT
-463 TEDGGKLLTNSW
+463 ADGGKLLTNSW

-483 YLKADGKMASNEWLD
+483 YLKADGKMAFNEWLD

-507 AAYKNAWAKVKNVWF
+507 AAYKNAWAKVNNVWY

-536 EYKGNKYYLK
+536 TYKGNKYYLK
-546 SDGTMLSNEWLDGK
+546 SDGTMLANEWLDGK

-565 WGGMYKNEWGKD
+565 WGGMYKNEWGKSGD
-577 GNTWYWFNADG
+577 TWYWFNADG
-588 TKRTQEGWLFYDN
+588 TKRTQKGWFLYDK
-601 NYYYLNDKGAMQIG
+601 NYYYLDKDGKMLTG
-615 WVNYDG
+615 WVYHDG

-678 TVTINGKEY
+678 TATINGKQY
-687 KFDASGRKITEGWEY
+687 KFDASGRRITEGWEY

-762 VGNPISN
+762 VGNPISY

-784 EMNGEDYKCWA
+784 QMRGEDYVCWA
-795 PYVSQIYD
+795 PYVSQIYG

-832 SHGCVRLAAID
+832 SHGCVRLTAID

>member
-1 MKRKFLAATVLGV
+1 MKRKFLAAAVLGV
-14 MVSVTPVG
+14 MVSVTPAG

-28 ETSSLSVKSESNAA
+28 ETSPLPVNSES
-42 EQSEEKTVTTPSAAT
+42 ETTVQSETEETTPAPT
-57 ADVTPDTTQ
+57 ETPEVT
-66 NPGANPSETP
+66 PSETP
-76 TTTPGQGENPSET
+76 APTEAPITTPTEIPSEIST
-89 PTTTPN
+89 MDS
-95 QGETTAPGQNG
+95 AV
-106 NSSETTTPEASSL
+106 SSL
-119 KEGWNCVEKDGKK
+119 KEGWNSVEQDGKK

-138 LGENQQVTAATGAL
+138 LDENNKVVAATGAL
-152 EIDGVGYAFDENGY
+152 EINGVDYAFDENGY
-166 MLTGEVDL
+166 MLTGEVEL
-174 TDENGKTGT
+174 TDKDGKTGI

-198 GSMQQGICEGKVF
+198 GSRQQGICEGKVF
-211 SPELKKNELVTIKF
+211 APELKKNELVTIKF
-225 EDGSID
+225 EDGSVD
-231 DYYADED
+231 DYYADEE
-238 GYAIWS
+238 GYAVWS

-256 GNDGTRVKEAGFQT
+256 GNDGTRVKKAGFQT
-270 VTDENNV
+270 VVDENNV
-277 SHTYYL
+277 THTYYL
-283 NADSTVSLGNYN
+283 NEDSTVSLGNHN
-295 SYQQGD
+295 AYQQGD
-301 RTISWLTVGSTWY
+301 RTVSWLTVGSNWY

-323 LSGWQKVDTALYY
+323 LSGWQKVDTAIYY
-336 MKPAAFDANGDL
+336 MKPASFDANGNL

-353 EMETGNQKTKA
+353 EMETGNQKNKS
-364 GWVKIDGKWYS
+364 GWAQIDGKWYS
-375 IQSWGG
+375 FRSWGG

-398 DGHMEEN
+398 DGHMEDNALN
-405 VLNLDGTLYFF
+405 VNGTMYLFK
-416 QSWGGVRVNDV
+416 SWGGMRVNDV
-427 VEYEGDYYYVGED
+427 GSYEGNYYYVGAD
-440 GAVSATPGWKKI
+440 GAVSTTTGWKKI
-452 KIDKETIWYWT
+452 KTSTQTIWYWAT
-463 TEDGGKLLTNSW
+463 ADGGKLLTNSW

-483 YLKADGKMASNEWLD
+483 YLKDDGKMAFNEWLD

-507 AAYKNAWAKVKNVWF
+507 AAYKNAWAKVNNVWY

-536 EYKGNKYYLK
+536 TYKGNKYYLK

-565 WGGMYKNEWGKD
+565 WGGMYKNEWGKSGD
-577 GNTWYWFNADG
+577 TWYWFNADG
-588 TKRTQEGWLFYDN
+588 TKRTQKGWFFYDN
-601 NYYYLNDKGAMQIG
+601 NYYYLDENGRMLTG
-615 WVNYDG
+615 WVYHDG

-672 GRYQNC
+672 GRYQSC
-678 TVTINGKEY
+678 TATINGKQY
-687 KFDASGRKITEGWEY
+687 KFDASGRRITEGWEY

-739 VTIYGYNSATGSYDT
+739 VTIYGYNSATGAYDT

-762 VGNPISN
+762 VGNPISY

-784 EMNGEDYKCWA
+784 QMTGEDYVCWA

-812 STPDLNMI
+812 STPDLNNI

-843 AKWIYDNVSSGTTV
+843 AKWIYYNVSSGTTV

-880 GSDPTYR
+880 GSDPTYS

>member
-1 MKRKFLAATVLGV
+1 MKRKFLAAAVLGV
-14 MVSVTPVG
+14 MVSVTPAG

-28 ETSSLSVKSESNAA
+28 ETSPLPVNSES
-42 EQSEEKTVTTPSAAT
+42 ETTVQSEAEETTPAPT
-57 ADVTPDTTQ
+57 ETPEVT
-66 NPGANPSETP
+66 PSETP
-76 TTTPGQGENPSET
+76 APTEAPITTPTEIPSEIST
-89 PTTTPN
+89 LDS
-95 QGETTAPGQNG
+95 AV
-106 NSSETTTPEASSL
+106 SSL
-119 KEGWNCVEKDGKK
+119 KEGWNSVEQDGKK

-138 LGENQQVTAATGAL
+138 LDENNKVVAATGAL
-152 EIDGVGYAFDENGY
+152 GINGVDYAFDENGY
-166 MLTGEVDL
+166 MLTGEVEL
-174 TDENGKTGT
+174 TDEDGKTGI

-198 GSMQQGICEGKVF
+198 GSRQQGICEGKVF
-211 SPELKKNELVTIKF
+211 APELKKNELVTIKF
-225 EDGSID
+225 EDGSVD
-231 DYYADED
+231 DYYADEE
-238 GYAIWS
+238 GYAVWS

-270 VTDENNV
+270 VVDENNV
-277 SHTYYL
+277 THTYYL
-283 NADSTVSLGNYN
+283 NADSTVSLGNHN
-295 SYQQGD
+295 AYQQGD
-301 RTISWLTVGSTWY
+301 RTVRWLTVGSNWY

-323 LSGWQKVDTALYY
+323 LSGWQKVDTAIYY
-336 MKPAAFDANGDL
+336 MKPASFDANGNL

-353 EMETGNQKTKA
+353 EMETGNQKNKS
-364 GWVKIDGKWYS
+364 GWAQIDGKWYS
-375 IQSWGG
+375 FRSWGG

-398 DGHMEEN
+398 DGHMEDNALN
-405 VLNLDGTLYFF
+405 VN
-416 QSWGGVRVNDV
+416 
-427 VEYEGDYYYVGED
+427 
-440 GAVSATPGWKKI
+440 
-452 KIDKETIWYWT
+452 
-463 TEDGGKLLTNSW
+463 
-475 LDYNGNSY
+475 
-483 YLKADGKMASNEWLD
+483 
-498 NTYYFRSWG
+498 
-507 AAYKNAWAKVKNVWF
+507 
-522 YFDGNGKK
+522 
-530 YTSGWL
+530 
-536 EYKGNKYYLK
+536 
-546 SDGTMLSNEWLDGK
+546 GTM
-560 YYFKS
+560 
-565 WGGMYKNEWGKD
+565 
-577 GNTWYWFNADG
+577 
-588 TKRTQEGWLFYDN
+588 
-601 NYYYLNDKGAMQIG
+601 YL
-615 WVNYDG
+615 
-621 NYYYMKS
+621 
-628 WGGMAHDEWILHDK
+628 
-642 NWYYFKSW
+642 FKSW

-678 TVTINGKEY
+678 TATINGKQY
-687 KFDASGRKITEGWEY
+687 KFDASGRRITEGWEY

-784 EMNGEDYKCWA
+784 EMNGEDYRCWA
-795 PYVSQIYD
+795 PYVSQIYGS
-803 AVYFHGVAS
+803 VYFHGVAS

-832 SHGCVRLAAID
+832 SHGCVRLTAID

>member
-1 MKRKFLAATVLGV
+1 MKRKFLAAAVLGV
-14 MVSVTPVG
+14 MVSVTPAS

-28 ETSSLSVKSESNAA
+28 ETSPLPVNSES
-42 EQSEEKTVTTPSAAT
+42 ETTVQSEAEETTPAPT
-57 ADVTPDTTQ
+57 ETPEVT
-66 NPGANPSETP
+66 PSETP
-76 TTTPGQGENPSET
+76 APTEAPIATPTEIPSEIST
-89 PTTTPN
+89 LDS
-95 QGETTAPGQNG
+95 AV
-106 NSSETTTPEASSL
+106 SSL
-119 KEGWNCVEKDGKK
+119 KEGWNSVEQDGKK

-138 LGENQQVTAATGAL
+138 LDENNKVVAATGAL
-152 EIDGVGYAFDENGY
+152 EINGVDYAFDENGY
-166 MLTGEVDL
+166 MLTGEVEL
-174 TDENGKTGT
+174 TDEDGKTGI

-198 GSMQQGICEGKVF
+198 GSRQQGICEGKVF
-211 SPELKKNELVTIKF
+211 APELKKNELVTIKF
-225 EDGSID
+225 EDGSVD
-231 DYYADED
+231 DYYADEE
-238 GYAIWS
+238 GYAVWS
-244 TTQKVGDVTYLF
+244 TTQKVGEVTYLF
-256 GNDGTRVKEAGFQT
+256 GNDGTRVKKAGFQT
-270 VTDENNV
+270 VVDENNV
-277 SHTYYL
+277 THTYYL
-283 NADSTVSLGNYN
+283 NADSTVSLGNHN
-295 SYQQGD
+295 AYQQGD
-301 RTISWLTVGSTWY
+301 RTVSWLTVGSNWY
-314 LVDAETGEL
+314 LVDVETGEL
-323 LSGWQKVDTALYY
+323 LSGWQKVDTAIYY
-336 MKPAAFDANGDL
+336 MKPASFDANGNL

-353 EMETGNQKTKA
+353 EMETGNQKNKS
-364 GWVKIDGKWYS
+364 GWAQIDGKWYS
-375 IQSWGG
+375 FRSWGG

-398 DGHMEEN
+398 DGHMEDNALN
-405 VLNLDGTLYFF
+405 VNGTMYLFK
-416 QSWGGVRVNDV
+416 SWGGMRVNDV
-427 VEYEGDYYYVGED
+427 GSYEGNYYYVGAD
-440 GAVSATPGWKKI
+440 GAVSTTTGWKKI
-452 KIDKETIWYWT
+452 KTSTQTIWYWAT
-463 TEDGGKLLTNSW
+463 ADGGKLLTNSW

-483 YLKADGKMASNEWLD
+483 YLKADGKMAFNEWLD

-507 AAYKNAWAKVKNVWF
+507 AAYKNAWAKVNNVWY

-536 EYKGNKYYLK
+536 TYKGNEYYLK
-546 SDGTMLSNEWLDGK
+546 SDGTMLANEWLDGK

-565 WGGMYKNEWGKD
+565 WGGMYKNEWGKSGD
-577 GNTWYWFNADG
+577 TWYWFNADG
-588 TKRTQEGWLFYDN
+588 TKRTQKGWFLYDK
-601 NYYYLNDKGAMQIG
+601 NYYYLDKDGKMLTG
-615 WVNYDG
+615 WVYHDG

-650 GGMYHDQWLT
+650 GGMYHDPWLT

-672 GRYQNC
+672 GRYQSC
-678 TVTINGKEY
+678 TATINGKQY
-687 KFDASGRKITEGWEY
+687 KFDASGRRITEGWEY

-739 VTIYGYNSATGSYDT
+739 VTIYGYNSATGAYDT

-762 VGNPISN
+762 VGNPISY

-784 EMNGEDYKCWA
+784 QMKGEDYVCWA

-812 STPDLNMI
+812 STPDLSNI

-843 AKWIYDNVSSGTTV
+843 AKWIYYNVSSGTTV

-880 GSDPTYR
+880 GSDPTYS

>member
-1 MKRKFLAATVLGV
+1 MKRKFLAAAVLGV
-14 MVSVTPVG
+14 MVSVTPAG

-28 ETSSLSVKSESNAA
+28 ETSPLPVNSES
-42 EQSEEKTVTTPSAAT
+42 ETTVQSEAEETTPAPT
-57 ADVTPDTTQ
+57 ETPEVT
-66 NPGANPSETP
+66 PSETP
-76 TTTPGQGENPSET
+76 APTEAPITTPTEIPSEIST
-89 PTTTPN
+89 LDS
-95 QGETTAPGQNG
+95 AV
-106 NSSETTTPEASSL
+106 SSL
-119 KEGWNCVEKDGKK
+119 KEGWNSVEQDGKK

-138 LGENQQVTAATGAL
+138 LDENNKVVAATGAL
-152 EIDGVGYAFDENGY
+152 GINGVDYAFDENGY
-166 MLTGEVDL
+166 MLTGEVEL
-174 TDENGKTGT
+174 TDEDGKTGI

-198 GSMQQGICEGKVF
+198 GSRQQGICEGKVF
-211 SPELKKNELVTIKF
+211 APELKKNELVTIKF
-225 EDGSID
+225 EDGSVD
-231 DYYADED
+231 DYYADEE
-238 GYAIWS
+238 GYAVWS

-270 VTDENNV
+270 VVDENNV
-277 SHTYYL
+277 THTYYL
-283 NADSTVSLGNYN
+283 NADSTVSLGNHN
-295 SYQQGD
+295 AYQQGD
-301 RTISWLTVGSTWY
+301 RTVRWLTVGSNWY

-323 LSGWQKVDTALYY
+323 LSGWQKVDTAIYY
-336 MKPAAFDANGDL
+336 MKPASFDANGNL

-353 EMETGNQKTKA
+353 EMETGNQKNKS
-364 GWVKIDGKWYS
+364 GWAQIDGKWYS
-375 IQSWGG
+375 FRSWGG

-398 DGHMEEN
+398 DGHMEDNALN
-405 VLNLDGTLYFF
+405 VNGTMYLFK
-416 QSWGGVRVNDV
+416 SWGGMRVNDV
-427 VEYEGDYYYVGED
+427 GSYNGNYYYVGAD
-440 GAVSATPGWKKI
+440 GAVSTTTGWKKI
-452 KIDKETIWYWT
+452 KTATQTIWYWT
-463 TEDGGKLLTNSW
+463 TADSGKLLTNSW

-483 YLKADGKMASNEWLD
+483 YLKADGKMAFNEWLD

-507 AAYKNAWAKVKNVWF
+507 AAYKNAWAKVNNVWY

-536 EYKGNKYYLK
+536 TYKGNKYYLK
-546 SDGTMLSNEWLDGK
+546 SDGTMLANEWLDGK

-565 WGGMYKNEWGKD
+565 WGGMYKNEWGKSGD
-577 GNTWYWFNADG
+577 TWYWFNADG
-588 TKRTQEGWLFYDN
+588 TKRTQKGWFLYDK
-601 NYYYLNDKGAMQIG
+601 NYYYLDKDGKMLTG
-615 WVNYDG
+615 WVYHDG

-678 TVTINGKEY
+678 TATINGKQY
-687 KFDASGRKITEGWEY
+687 KFDASGRRITEGWEY

-762 VGNPISN
+762 VGNPISY

-784 EMNGEDYKCWA
+784 QMRGEDYVCWA
-795 PYVSQIYD
+795 PYVSQIYG

-832 SHGCVRLAAID
+832 SHGCVRLTAID

>member
-1 MKRKFLAATVLGV
+1 MKRKFLAAAVLGV
-14 MVSVTPVG
+14 MVSVTPAG

-28 ETSSLSVKSESNAA
+28 ETSPLPVNSES
-42 EQSEEKTVTTPSAAT
+42 ETTVQSEAEETTPAPT
-57 ADVTPDTTQ
+57 ETPEVT
-66 NPGANPSETP
+66 PSETP
-76 TTTPGQGENPSET
+76 APTEAPITTPTEIPSEIST
-89 PTTTPN
+89 LDS
-95 QGETTAPGQNG
+95 AV
-106 NSSETTTPEASSL
+106 SSL
-119 KEGWNCVEKDGKK
+119 KEGWNSVEQDGKK

-138 LGENQQVTAATGAL
+138 LDENNKVVAATGAL
-152 EIDGVGYAFDENGY
+152 GINGVDYAFDENGY
-166 MLTGEVDL
+166 MLTGEVEL
-174 TDENGKTGT
+174 TDEDGKTGI

-198 GSMQQGICEGKVF
+198 GSRQQGICEGKVF
-211 SPELKKNELVTIKF
+211 APELKKNELVTIKF
-225 EDGSID
+225 EDGSVD
-231 DYYADED
+231 DYYADEE
-238 GYAIWS
+238 GYAVWS

-270 VTDENNV
+270 VVDENNV
-277 SHTYYL
+277 THTYYL
-283 NADSTVSLGNYN
+283 NADSTVSLGNHN
-295 SYQQGD
+295 AYQQGD
-301 RTISWLTVGSTWY
+301 RTVRWLTVGSNWY

-323 LSGWQKVDTALYY
+323 LSGWQKVDTAIYY
-336 MKPAAFDANGDL
+336 MKPASFDANGNL

-353 EMETGNQKTKA
+353 EMETGNQKNKS
-364 GWVKIDGKWYS
+364 GWAQIDGKWYS
-375 IQSWGG
+375 FRSWGG

-398 DGHMEEN
+398 DGHMEDNALN
-405 VLNLDGTLYFF
+405 VNGTMYLFK
-416 QSWGGVRVNDV
+416 SWGGMRVNDV
-427 VEYEGDYYYVGED
+427 GSYNGNYYYVGAD
-440 GAVSATPGWKKI
+440 GAVSTTTGWKKI
-452 KIDKETIWYWT
+452 KTSTQTIWYWAT
-463 TEDGGKLLTNSW
+463 ADGGKLLTNSW

-483 YLKADGKMASNEWLD
+483 YLKADGKMAFNEWLD

-507 AAYKNAWAKVKNVWF
+507 AAYKNAWAKVNNVWY

-536 EYKGNKYYLK
+536 TYKGNKYYLK
-546 SDGTMLSNEWLDGK
+546 SDGTMLANEWLDGK

-565 WGGMYKNEWGKD
+565 WGGMYKNEWGKSGD
-577 GNTWYWFNADG
+577 TWYWFNADG
-588 TKRTQEGWLFYDN
+588 TKRTQKGWFLYDK
-601 NYYYLNDKGAMQIG
+601 NYYYLDKDGKMLTG
-615 WVNYDG
+615 WVYHDG

-678 TVTINGKEY
+678 TATINGKQY
-687 KFDASGRKITEGWEY
+687 KFDASGRRITEGWEY

-784 EMNGEDYKCWA
+784 EMNGVDYKCWA

-832 SHGCVRLAAID
+832 SHGCVRLTAID

>member
-1 MKRKFLAATVLGV
+1 MKRKFLAAAVLGV
-14 MVSVTPVG
+14 MVSVTPAG

-28 ETSSLSVKSESNAA
+28 ETSPLPVNSESDTVAQA
-42 EQSEEKTVTTPSAAT
+42 EDEETTPTPAPTETPEVTPSETPAPTEAPTATPTVTPTET
-57 ADVTPDTTQ
+57 
-66 NPGANPSETP
+66 PSETP
-76 TTTPGQGENPSET
+76 TPSATP
-89 PTTTPN
+89 
-95 QGETTAPGQNG
+95 APEVSN
-106 NSSETTTPEASSL
+106 L
-119 KEGWNCVEKDGKK
+119 KEGWNSVEKDGKK
-132 LFQYGV
+132 QFQYGV
-138 LGENQQVTAATGAL
+138 LDENNKVVAATGPI
-152 EIDGVGYAFDENGY
+152 EIDGVDYAFDENGY
-166 MLTGEVDL
+166 MLTGEVEL
-174 TDENGKTGT
+174 TDEDGKTGI

-198 GSMQQGICEGKVF
+198 GSRQQGICEGKVF
-211 SPELKKNELVTIKF
+211 APELKKNELVTIKF
-225 EDGSID
+225 EDGSVD
-231 DYYADED
+231 DYYADEE
-238 GYAIWS
+238 GYAVWS

-270 VTDENNV
+270 VVDENNV
-277 SHTYYL
+277 THTYYL
-283 NADSTVSLGNYN
+283 NAEDSTVSLGNHN
-295 SYQQGD
+295 AYQQGD
-301 RTISWLTVGSTWY
+301 RTVSWLTVGSNWY

-323 LSGWQKVDTALYY
+323 LSGWQKVDTAIYY
-336 MKPAAFDANGDL
+336 MKPASFDANGNL

-353 EMETGNQKTKA
+353 EMETGNQKNKS
-364 GWVKIDGKWYS
+364 GWAQIDGKWYS
-375 IQSWGG
+375 FCSWGG

-398 DGHMEEN
+398 DGHMEDNALN
-405 VLNLDGTLYFF
+405 VN
-416 QSWGGVRVNDV
+416 
-427 VEYEGDYYYVGED
+427 
-440 GAVSATPGWKKI
+440 
-452 KIDKETIWYWT
+452 
-463 TEDGGKLLTNSW
+463 
-475 LDYNGNSY
+475 
-483 YLKADGKMASNEWLD
+483 
-498 NTYYFRSWG
+498 
-507 AAYKNAWAKVKNVWF
+507 
-522 YFDGNGKK
+522 
-530 YTSGWL
+530 
-536 EYKGNKYYLK
+536 
-546 SDGTMLSNEWLDGK
+546 GTM
-560 YYFKS
+560 
-565 WGGMYKNEWGKD
+565 
-577 GNTWYWFNADG
+577 
-588 TKRTQEGWLFYDN
+588 
-601 NYYYLNDKGAMQIG
+601 YL
-615 WVNYDG
+615 
-621 NYYYMKS
+621 
-628 WGGMAHDEWILHDK
+628 
-642 NWYYFKSW
+642 FKSW

-678 TVTINGKEY
+678 TATINGKQY
-687 KFDASGRKITEGWEY
+687 KFDASGRRITEGWEY

-762 VGNPISN
+762 VGNPISY

-784 EMNGEDYKCWA
+784 QMRGEDYVCWA

-832 SHGCVRLAAID
+832 SHGCVRLTAID

>member
-1 MKRKFLAATVLGV
+1 
-14 MVSVTPVG
+14 
-22 AYAAST
+22 
-28 ETSSLSVKSESNAA
+28 
-42 EQSEEKTVTTPSAAT
+42 
-57 ADVTPDTTQ
+57 
-66 NPGANPSETP
+66 
-76 TTTPGQGENPSET
+76 
-89 PTTTPN
+89 
-95 QGETTAPGQNG
+95 
-106 NSSETTTPEASSL
+106 
-119 KEGWNCVEKDGKK
+119 
-132 LFQYGV
+132 
-138 LGENQQVTAATGAL
+138 
-152 EIDGVGYAFDENGY
+152 
-166 MLTGEVDL
+166 
-174 TDENGKTGT
+174 
-183 YYFETEGEDPAKDEL
+183 
-198 GSMQQGICEGKVF
+198 
-211 SPELKKNELVTIKF
+211 
-225 EDGSID
+225 
-231 DYYADED
+231 
-238 GYAIWS
+238 
-244 TTQKVGDVTYLF
+244 
-256 GNDGTRVKEAGFQT
+256 
-270 VTDENNV
+270 
-277 SHTYYL
+277 
-283 NADSTVSLGNYN
+283 
-295 SYQQGD
+295 
-301 RTISWLTVGSTWY
+301 
-314 LVDAETGEL
+314 
-323 LSGWQKVDTALYY
+323 
-336 MKPAAFDANGDL
+336 MKPGSFDANGDM

-353 EMETGNQKTKA
+353 EMETGNQKNKS
-364 GWVKIDGKWYS
+364 GWAEIDGKWYS
-375 IQSWGG
+375 FRSWGG

-398 DGHMEEN
+398 DGHMEDN
-405 VLNLDGTLYFF
+405 ALIVNGTMYLFK
-416 QSWGGVRVNDV
+416 SWGGMRVNDV
-427 VEYEGDYYYVGED
+427 GSYEGNYYYVGAD
-440 GAVSATPGWKKI
+440 GTVSTTTGWKKI
-452 KIDKETIWYWT
+452 KTATQTIWYWT
-463 TEDGGKLLTNSW
+463 TADGGKLLTNSW

-483 YLKADGKMASNEWLD
+483 YLKADGKMAFNEWLD

-507 AAYKNAWAKVKNVWF
+507 AAYKNAWAKVNNVWY

-536 EYKGNKYYLK
+536 TYKGNKYYLK
-546 SDGTMLSNEWLDGK
+546 SDGTMLANEWLDGK

-565 WGGMYKNEWGKD
+565 WGGMYKNEWGKSGD
-577 GNTWYWFNADG
+577 TWYWFNADG
-588 TKRTQEGWLFYDN
+588 TKRTQKGWFLYDK
-601 NYYYLNDKGAMQIG
+601 NYYYLDKDGKMLTG
-615 WVNYDG
+615 WVYHDG

-678 TVTINGKEY
+678 TATINGKQY
-687 KFDASGRKITEGWEY
+687 KFDASGRRITEGWEY

-762 VGNPISN
+762 VGNPISY

-784 EMNGEDYKCWA
+784 QMRGEDYVCWA
-795 PYVSQIYD
+795 PYVSQIYG

-832 SHGCVRLAAID
+832 SHGCVRLTAID

>member
-1 MKRKFLAATVLGV
+1 MKRKFLAAAVLGV
-14 MVSVTPVG
+14 MVSVTPAG

-28 ETSSLSVKSESNAA
+28 ETSPLPVNSESDTVAQA
-42 EQSEEKTVTTPSAAT
+42 EDEETTPTPAPT
-57 ADVTPDTTQ
+57 ETPEVTPSETPAPTEA
-66 NPGANPSETP
+66 PTATPTETPSETP
-76 TTTPGQGENPSET
+76 TPSATP
-89 PTTTPN
+89 
-95 QGETTAPGQNG
+95 APEVSN
-106 NSSETTTPEASSL
+106 L
-119 KEGWNCVEKDGKK
+119 KEGWNSVEKDGKK
-132 LFQYGV
+132 QFQYGV
-138 LGENQQVTAATGAL
+138 LDENNKVVAATGPI
-152 EIDGVGYAFDENGY
+152 EIDGVDYAFDENGY
-166 MLTGEVDL
+166 MLTGEVEL
-174 TDENGKTGT
+174 TDEDGKTGI

-198 GSMQQGICEGKVF
+198 GSRQQGICEGKVF
-211 SPELKKNELVTIKF
+211 APELKKNELVTIKF
-225 EDGSID
+225 EDGSVD
-231 DYYADED
+231 DYYADEE
-238 GYAIWS
+238 GYAVWS

-256 GNDGTRVKEAGFQT
+256 GNDGTRVKEAGFHT
-270 VTDENNV
+270 VVDENNV
-277 SHTYYL
+277 THTYYL
-283 NADSTVSLGNYN
+283 NADSTVSLGNHN
-295 SYQQGD
+295 AYQQGD
-301 RTISWLTVGSTWY
+301 RTVSWLTVGSNWY

-323 LSGWQKVDTALYY
+323 LSGWQKVDTAIYY
-336 MKPAAFDANGDL
+336 MKPASFDANGNL

-353 EMETGNQKTKA
+353 EMETGNQKNKS
-364 GWVKIDGKWYS
+364 GWAQIDGKWYS
-375 IQSWGG
+375 FCSWGG

-398 DGHMEEN
+398 DGHMEDNALN
-405 VLNLDGTLYFF
+405 VNGTMYLFK
-416 QSWGGVRVNDV
+416 SWGGMCVNDV
-427 VEYEGDYYYVGED
+427 GSYNGNYYYVGAD
-440 GAVSATPGWKKI
+440 GAVSTTTGWKKI
-452 KIDKETIWYWT
+452 KTSTQTIWYWAT
-463 TEDGGKLLTNSW
+463 ADGGKLLTNSW

-483 YLKADGKMASNEWLD
+483 YLKADGKMAFNEWLD

-507 AAYKNAWAKVKNVWF
+507 AAYKNAWAKVNNVWY

-536 EYKGNKYYLK
+536 TYKGNKYYLK
-546 SDGTMLSNEWLDGK
+546 SDGTMLANEWLDGK

-565 WGGMYKNEWGKD
+565 WGGMYKNEWGKSGD
-577 GNTWYWFNADG
+577 TWYWFNADG
-588 TKRTQEGWLFYDN
+588 TKRTQKGWFLYDK
-601 NYYYLNDKGAMQIG
+601 NYYYLDKDGKMLTG
-615 WVNYDG
+615 WVYHDG

-678 TVTINGKEY
+678 TATINGKQY
-687 KFDASGRKITEGWEY
+687 KFDASGRRITEGWEY

-784 EMNGEDYKCWA
+784 EMNGVDYKCWA

>member
-1 MKRKFLAATVLGV
+1 MKRKFLAAAVLGV
-14 MVSVTPVG
+14 MVSVTPAG

-28 ETSSLSVKSESNAA
+28 ETSPLPVNSES
-42 EQSEEKTVTTPSAAT
+42 ETTVQSEAEETTPAPT
-57 ADVTPDTTQ
+57 ETPEVT
-66 NPGANPSETP
+66 PSETP
-76 TTTPGQGENPSET
+76 APTEAPIATPTEIPSEIST
-89 PTTTPN
+89 LDS
-95 QGETTAPGQNG
+95 AV
-106 NSSETTTPEASSL
+106 SSL
-119 KEGWNCVEKDGKK
+119 KEGWNSVEQDGKK

-138 LGENQQVTAATGAL
+138 LDENNKVVAATGAL
-152 EIDGVGYAFDENGY
+152 EINGVDYAFDENGY
-166 MLTGEVDL
+166 MLTGEVEL
-174 TDENGKTGT
+174 TDEDGKTGI

-198 GSMQQGICEGKVF
+198 GSRQQGICEGKVF
-211 SPELKKNELVTIKF
+211 APELKKNELVTIKF
-225 EDGSID
+225 EDGSVD
-231 DYYADED
+231 DYYADEE
-238 GYAIWS
+238 GYAVWS
-244 TTQKVGDVTYLF
+244 TTQKVGEVTYLF
-256 GNDGTRVKEAGFQT
+256 GNDGTRVKKAGFQT
-270 VTDENNV
+270 VVDENNV
-277 SHTYYL
+277 THTYYL
-283 NADSTVSLGNYN
+283 NADSTVSLGNHN
-295 SYQQGD
+295 AYQQGD
-301 RTISWLTVGSTWY
+301 RTVSWLTVGSNWY
-314 LVDAETGEL
+314 LVDVETGEL
-323 LSGWQKVDTALYY
+323 LSGWQKVDTAIYY
-336 MKPAAFDANGDL
+336 MKPASFDANGNL

-353 EMETGNQKTKA
+353 EMETGNQKNKS
-364 GWVKIDGKWYS
+364 GWAQIDGKWYS
-375 IQSWGG
+375 FRSWGG

-398 DGHMEEN
+398 DGHMEDN
-405 VLNLDGTLYFF
+405 ALIVNGTMYLFK
-416 QSWGGVRVNDV
+416 SWGGMRVNDV
-427 VEYEGDYYYVGED
+427 GSYEGNYYYVGAD
-440 GAVSATPGWKKI
+440 GAVSTTTGWKKI
-452 KIDKETIWYWT
+452 KTSTQTIWYWAT
-463 TEDGGKLLTNSW
+463 ADGGKLLTNSW

-483 YLKADGKMASNEWLD
+483 YLKADGKMAFNEWLD

-507 AAYKNAWAKVKNVWF
+507 AAYKNAWAKVNNVWY

-536 EYKGNKYYLK
+536 TYKGNEYYLK
-546 SDGTMLSNEWLDGK
+546 SDGTMLANEWLDGK

-565 WGGMYKNEWGKD
+565 WGGMYRNEWGKSGD
-577 GNTWYWFNADG
+577 TWYWFNADG
-588 TKRTQEGWLFYDN
+588 TKRTQKGWFLYDK
-601 NYYYLNDKGAMQIG
+601 NYYYLDKDGKMLTG
-615 WVNYDG
+615 WVYHDG

-672 GRYQNC
+672 GRYQSC
-678 TVTINGKEY
+678 TATINGKQY
-687 KFDASGRKITEGWEY
+687 KFDASGRRITEGWEY

-739 VTIYGYNSATGSYDT
+739 VTIYGYNSATGAYDT

-762 VGNPISN
+762 VGNPISY

-784 EMNGEDYKCWA
+784 QMTGEDYVCWA

-812 STPDLNMI
+812 STPDLNNI

-843 AKWIYDNVSSGTTV
+843 AKWIYYNVSSGTTV

-880 GSDPTYR
+880 GSDPTYS

>member
-1 MKRKFLAATVLGV
+1 MKRKFLAAAVLGV
-14 MVSVTPVG
+14 MVSVTPAG

-28 ETSSLSVKSESNAA
+28 ETSPLPVNSES
-42 EQSEEKTVTTPSAAT
+42 ETTVQSEAEETTPAPT
-57 ADVTPDTTQ
+57 ETPEVT
-66 NPGANPSETP
+66 PSETP
-76 TTTPGQGENPSET
+76 APTEAPITTPTEIPSEIST
-89 PTTTPN
+89 LDS
-95 QGETTAPGQNG
+95 AV
-106 NSSETTTPEASSL
+106 SSL
-119 KEGWNCVEKDGKK
+119 KEGWNSVEQDGKK

-138 LGENQQVTAATGAL
+138 LDENNKVVAATGAL
-152 EIDGVGYAFDENGY
+152 GINGVDYAFDENGY
-166 MLTGEVDL
+166 MLTGEVEL
-174 TDENGKTGT
+174 TDEDGKTGI

-198 GSMQQGICEGKVF
+198 GSRQQGICEGKVF
-211 SPELKKNELVTIKF
+211 APELKKNELVTIKF
-225 EDGSID
+225 EDGSVD
-231 DYYADED
+231 DYYADEE
-238 GYAIWS
+238 GYAVWS

-270 VTDENNV
+270 VVDENNV
-277 SHTYYL
+277 THTYYL
-283 NADSTVSLGNYN
+283 NADSTVSLGNHN
-295 SYQQGD
+295 AYQQGD
-301 RTISWLTVGSTWY
+301 RTVRWLTVGSNWY

-323 LSGWQKVDTALYY
+323 LSGWQKVDTAIYY
-336 MKPAAFDANGDL
+336 MKPASFDANGNL

-353 EMETGNQKTKA
+353 EMETGNQKNKS
-364 GWVKIDGKWYS
+364 GWAQIDGKWYS
-375 IQSWGG
+375 FRSWGG

-398 DGHMEEN
+398 DGHMEDNALN
-405 VLNLDGTLYFF
+405 VNGTMYLFK
-416 QSWGGVRVNDV
+416 SWGGMRVNDV
-427 VEYEGDYYYVGED
+427 GSYNGNYYYVGAD
-440 GAVSATPGWKKI
+440 GAVSTTTGWKKI
-452 KIDKETIWYWT
+452 KTSTQTIWYWAT
-463 TEDGGKLLTNSW
+463 ADGGKLLTNSW

-483 YLKADGKMASNEWLD
+483 YLKADGKMAFNEWLD

-507 AAYKNAWAKVKNVWF
+507 AAYKNAWAKVNNVWY

-536 EYKGNKYYLK
+536 TYKGNKYYLK
-546 SDGTMLSNEWLDGK
+546 SDGTMLANEWLDGK

-565 WGGMYKNEWGKD
+565 WGGMYKNEWGKSGD
-577 GNTWYWFNADG
+577 TWYWFNADG
-588 TKRTQEGWLFYDN
+588 TKRTQKGWFLYDK
-601 NYYYLNDKGAMQIG
+601 NYYYLDKDGKMLTG
-615 WVNYDG
+615 WVYHDG

-678 TVTINGKEY
+678 TATINGKQY
-687 KFDASGRKITEGWEY
+687 KFDASGRRITEGWEY

-784 EMNGEDYKCWA
+784 EMNGVDYKCWA

>member
-1 MKRKFLAATVLGV
+1 MKRKFLAAAVLGV
-14 MVSVTPVG
+14 MVSVTPAG

-28 ETSSLSVKSESNAA
+28 ETSPLPVNSE
-42 EQSEEKTVTTPSAAT
+42 
-57 ADVTPDTTQ
+57 
-66 NPGANPSETP
+66 
-76 TTTPGQGENPSET
+76 
-89 PTTTPN
+89 
-95 QGETTAPGQNG
+95 
-106 NSSETTTPEASSL
+106 SETTVQSEAEETTPAPTETPEVTPSGTPDPTEAPITTPTEIPSENSTPDSAVSSL
-119 KEGWNCVEKDGKK
+119 KEGWNSVEQDGKK

-138 LGENQQVTAATGAL
+138 LDENNKVVAATGAL
-152 EIDGVGYAFDENGY
+152 EINGVDYAFDENGY
-166 MLTGEVDL
+166 MLTGEVEL
-174 TDENGKTGT
+174 TDEDGKTGI

-198 GSMQQGICEGKVF
+198 GSRQQGICEGKVF
-211 SPELKKNELVTIKF
+211 APELKKNELVTIKF
-225 EDGSID
+225 EDGSVD
-231 DYYADED
+231 DYYADEE
-238 GYAIWS
+238 GYAVWS

-256 GNDGTRVKEAGFQT
+256 GNDGTRVKEAGFHT
-270 VTDENNV
+270 VVDENNV
-277 SHTYYL
+277 THTYYL
-283 NADSTVSLGNYN
+283 NADSTVSLGNHN
-295 SYQQGD
+295 AYQQGD
-301 RTISWLTVGSTWY
+301 RTVSWLTVGSNWY

-323 LSGWQKVDTALYY
+323 LSGWQKVDTAIYY
-336 MKPAAFDANGDL
+336 MKPASFDANGNL

-353 EMETGNQKTKA
+353 EMETGNQKNKS
-364 GWVKIDGKWYS
+364 GWAQIDGKWYS
-375 IQSWGG
+375 FCSWGG

-398 DGHMEEN
+398 DGHMEDNALN
-405 VLNLDGTLYFF
+405 VNGTMYLFK
-416 QSWGGVRVNDV
+416 SWGGMCVNDV
-427 VEYEGDYYYVGED
+427 GSYNGNYYYVGAD
-440 GAVSATPGWKKI
+440 GAVSTTTGWKKI
-452 KIDKETIWYWT
+452 KTSTQTIWYWAT
-463 TEDGGKLLTNSW
+463 ADGGKLLTNSW

-483 YLKADGKMASNEWLD
+483 YLKADGKMAFNEWLD

-507 AAYKNAWAKVKNVWF
+507 AAYKNAWAKVNNVWY

-536 EYKGNKYYLK
+536 TYKGNKYYLK
-546 SDGTMLSNEWLDGK
+546 SDGTMLANEWLDGK

-565 WGGMYKNEWGKD
+565 WGGMYKNEWGKSGD
-577 GNTWYWFNADG
+577 TWYWFNADG
-588 TKRTQEGWLFYDN
+588 TKRTQKGWFLYDK
-601 NYYYLNDKGAMQIG
+601 NYYYLDKDGKMLTG
-615 WVNYDG
+615 WVYHDG

-678 TVTINGKEY
+678 TATINGKQY
-687 KFDASGRKITEGWEY
+687 KFDASGRRITEGWEY

-762 VGNPISN
+762 VGNPISY

-784 EMNGEDYKCWA
+784 QMRGEDYVCWA

-832 SHGCVRLAAID
+832 SHGCVRLTAID

>member
-1 MKRKFLAATVLGV
+1 MKRKFLAAAVLGV
-14 MVSVTPVG
+14 MVSVTPAG

-28 ETSSLSVKSESNAA
+28 ETSPLPVNSESDTVAQA
-42 EQSEEKTVTTPSAAT
+42 EDEETTPTPAPTETPEVTPSETPAPTEAPTATPTVTPTET
-57 ADVTPDTTQ
+57 
-66 NPGANPSETP
+66 PSETP
-76 TTTPGQGENPSET
+76 TPSATP
-89 PTTTPN
+89 
-95 QGETTAPGQNG
+95 APEVSN
-106 NSSETTTPEASSL
+106 L
-119 KEGWNCVEKDGKK
+119 KEGWNSVEKDGKK

-138 LGENQQVTAATGAL
+138 LDENNKVVAATGAL
-152 EIDGVGYAFDENGY
+152 EINGVDYAFDENGY
-166 MLTGEVDL
+166 MLTGEVEL
-174 TDENGKTGT
+174 TDEDGKTGI

-198 GSMQQGICEGKVF
+198 GSRQQGICEGKVF
-211 SPELKKNELVTIKF
+211 APELKKNELVTIKF
-225 EDGSID
+225 EDGSVD
-231 DYYADED
+231 DYYADEE
-238 GYAIWS
+238 GYAVWS

-256 GNDGTRVKEAGFQT
+256 GNDGTRVKEAGFHT
-270 VTDENNV
+270 VVDENNV
-277 SHTYYL
+277 THTYYL
-283 NADSTVSLGNYN
+283 NADSTVSLGNHN
-295 SYQQGD
+295 AYQQGD
-301 RTISWLTVGSTWY
+301 RTVSWLTVGSNWY

-323 LSGWQKVDTALYY
+323 LSGWQKVDTAIYY
-336 MKPAAFDANGDL
+336 MKPASFDANGNL

-353 EMETGNQKTKA
+353 EMETGNQKNKS
-364 GWVKIDGKWYS
+364 GWAQIDGKWYS
-375 IQSWGG
+375 FCSWGG

-398 DGHMEEN
+398 DGHMEDNALN
-405 VLNLDGTLYFF
+405 VNGTMYLFK
-416 QSWGGVRVNDV
+416 SWGGMCVNDV
-427 VEYEGDYYYVGED
+427 GSYNGNYYYVGAD
-440 GAVSATPGWKKI
+440 GAVSTTTGWKKI
-452 KIDKETIWYWT
+452 KTSTQTIWYWAT
-463 TEDGGKLLTNSW
+463 ADGGKLLTNSW

-483 YLKADGKMASNEWLD
+483 YLKADGKMAFNEWLD

-507 AAYKNAWAKVKNVWF
+507 AAYKNAWAKVNNVWY

-536 EYKGNKYYLK
+536 TYKGNKYYLK
-546 SDGTMLSNEWLDGK
+546 SDGTMLANEWLDGK

-565 WGGMYKNEWGKD
+565 WGGMYKNEWGKSGD
-577 GNTWYWFNADG
+577 TWYWFNADG
-588 TKRTQEGWLFYDN
+588 TKRTQKGWFLYDK
-601 NYYYLNDKGAMQIG
+601 NYYYLDKDGKMLTG
-615 WVNYDG
+615 WVYHDG

-762 VGNPISN
+762 VGNPISY

-784 EMNGEDYKCWA
+784 QMRGEDYVCWA

-832 SHGCVRLAAID
+832 SHGCVRLTAID

>member
-1 MKRKFLAATVLGV
+1 MKRKFLAAAVLGV
-14 MVSVTPVG
+14 MVSVTPAS

-28 ETSSLSVKSESNAA
+28 ETSPLPVNSES
-42 EQSEEKTVTTPSAAT
+42 ETTVQSEAEETTPAPT
-57 ADVTPDTTQ
+57 ETPEVT
-66 NPGANPSETP
+66 PSETP
-76 TTTPGQGENPSET
+76 APTEAPIATPTEIPSEIST
-89 PTTTPN
+89 LDS
-95 QGETTAPGQNG
+95 AV
-106 NSSETTTPEASSL
+106 SSL
-119 KEGWNCVEKDGKK
+119 KEGWNSVEQDGKK

-138 LGENQQVTAATGAL
+138 LDENNKVVAATGAL
-152 EIDGVGYAFDENGY
+152 EINGVDYAFDENGY
-166 MLTGEVDL
+166 MLTGEVEL
-174 TDENGKTGT
+174 TDEDGKTGI

-198 GSMQQGICEGKVF
+198 GSRQQGICEGKVF
-211 SPELKKNELVTIKF
+211 APELKKNELVTIKF
-225 EDGSID
+225 EDGSVD
-231 DYYADED
+231 DYYADEE
-238 GYAIWS
+238 GYAVWS
-244 TTQKVGDVTYLF
+244 TTQKVGEVTYLF
-256 GNDGTRVKEAGFQT
+256 GNDGTRVKKAGFQT
-270 VTDENNV
+270 VVDENNV
-277 SHTYYL
+277 THTYYL
-283 NADSTVSLGNYN
+283 NADSTVSLGNHN
-295 SYQQGD
+295 AYQQGD
-301 RTISWLTVGSTWY
+301 RTVSWLTVGSNWY
-314 LVDAETGEL
+314 LVDVETGEL
-323 LSGWQKVDTALYY
+323 LSGWQKVDTAIYY
-336 MKPAAFDANGDL
+336 MKPASFDANGNL

-353 EMETGNQKTKA
+353 EMETGNQKNKS
-364 GWVKIDGKWYS
+364 GWAQIDGKWYS
-375 IQSWGG
+375 FRSWGG

-398 DGHMEEN
+398 DGHMEDNALN
-405 VLNLDGTLYFF
+405 VNGTMYLFK
-416 QSWGGVRVNDV
+416 SWGGMRVNDV
-427 VEYEGDYYYVGED
+427 GSYEGNYYYVGAD
-440 GAVSATPGWKKI
+440 GAVSTTTGWKKI
-452 KIDKETIWYWT
+452 KTSTQTIWYWAT
-463 TEDGGKLLTNSW
+463 ADGGKLLTNSW

-483 YLKADGKMASNEWLD
+483 YLKADGKMAFNEWLD

-507 AAYKNAWAKVKNVWF
+507 AAYKNAWAKVNNVWY

-536 EYKGNKYYLK
+536 TYKGNEYYLK
-546 SDGTMLSNEWLDGK
+546 SDGTMLANEWLDGK

-565 WGGMYKNEWGKD
+565 WGGMYKNEWGKSGD
-577 GNTWYWFNADG
+577 TWYWFNADG
-588 TKRTQEGWLFYDN
+588 TKRTQKGWFLYDK
-601 NYYYLNDKGAMQIG
+601 NYYYLDKDGKMLTG
-615 WVNYDG
+615 WVYHDG

-672 GRYQNC
+672 GRYQSC
-678 TVTINGKEY
+678 TATINGKQY
-687 KFDASGRKITEGWEY
+687 KFDASGRRITEGWEY

-739 VTIYGYNSATGSYDT
+739 VTIYGYNSATGAYDT

-762 VGNPISN
+762 VGNPISY

-784 EMNGEDYKCWA
+784 QMKGEDYVCWA

-812 STPDLNMI
+812 STPDLSNI

-843 AKWIYDNVSSGTTV
+843 AKWIYYNVSSGTTV

-880 GSDPTYR
+880 GSDPTYS

>member
-1 MKRKFLAATVLGV
+1 MKRKFLAAAVLGV
-14 MVSVTPVG
+14 MVSVTPAG

-28 ETSSLSVKSESNAA
+28 ETSPLPVNSES
-42 EQSEEKTVTTPSAAT
+42 ETTVQSEAEETTPAPT
-57 ADVTPDTTQ
+57 ETPEVT
-66 NPGANPSETP
+66 PSETP
-76 TTTPGQGENPSET
+76 APTEAPIATPTEIPSEIST
-89 PTTTPN
+89 LDS
-95 QGETTAPGQNG
+95 AV
-106 NSSETTTPEASSL
+106 SSL
-119 KEGWNCVEKDGKK
+119 KEGWNSVEQDGKK

-138 LGENQQVTAATGAL
+138 LDENNKVVAATGAL
-152 EIDGVGYAFDENGY
+152 EINGVDYAFDENGY
-166 MLTGEVDL
+166 MLTGEVEL
-174 TDENGKTGT
+174 TDKDGKTGI

-198 GSMQQGICEGKVF
+198 GSRQQGICEGKVF
-211 SPELKKNELVTIKF
+211 APELKKNELVTIKF
-225 EDGSID
+225 EDGSVD
-231 DYYADED
+231 DYYADEE
-238 GYAIWS
+238 GYAVWS

-256 GNDGTRVKEAGFQT
+256 GNDGTRVKKAGFQT
-270 VTDENNV
+270 VVDENNV
-277 SHTYYL
+277 THTYYL
-283 NADSTVSLGNYN
+283 NEDSTVSLGNHN
-295 SYQQGD
+295 AYQQGD
-301 RTISWLTVGSTWY
+301 RTVSWLTVGSNWY

-323 LSGWQKVDTALYY
+323 LSGWQKVDTAIYY
-336 MKPAAFDANGDL
+336 MKPASFDANGNL

-353 EMETGNQKTKA
+353 EMETGNQKNKS
-364 GWVKIDGKWYS
+364 GWAQIDGKWYS
-375 IQSWGG
+375 FRSWGG

-398 DGHMEEN
+398 DGHMEDNALN
-405 VLNLDGTLYFF
+405 VNGTMYLFK
-416 QSWGGVRVNDV
+416 SWGGMRVNDV
-427 VEYEGDYYYVGED
+427 GSYEGNYYYVGAD
-440 GAVSATPGWKKI
+440 GAVSTTTGWKKI
-452 KIDKETIWYWT
+452 KTSTQTIWYWAT
-463 TEDGGKLLTNSW
+463 ADGGKLLTNSW

-483 YLKADGKMASNEWLD
+483 YLKDDGKMAFNEWLD

-507 AAYKNAWAKVKNVWF
+507 AAYKNAWAKVNNVWY

-536 EYKGNKYYLK
+536 TYKGNKYYLK
-546 SDGTMLSNEWLDGK
+546 SDGTMLANEWLDGK

-565 WGGMYKNEWGKD
+565 WGGMYKNEWGKSGD
-577 GNTWYWFNADG
+577 TWYWFNADG
-588 TKRTQEGWLFYDN
+588 TKRTQKGWFLYDK
-601 NYYYLNDKGAMQIG
+601 NYYYLDKDGKMLTG
-615 WVNYDG
+615 WVYHDG

-678 TVTINGKEY
+678 TATINGKQY
-687 KFDASGRKITEGWEY
+687 KFDASGRRITEGWEY

-739 VTIYGYNSATGSYDT
+739 VTIYGYNSATGAYDT

-762 VGNPISN
+762 VGNPISY

-784 EMNGEDYKCWA
+784 QMTGEDYVCWA

-812 STPDLNMI
+812 STPDLSNI

-843 AKWIYDNVSSGTTV
+843 AKWIYYNVSSGTTV

-880 GSDPTYR
+880 GSDPTYS

>member
-1 MKRKFLAATVLGV
+1 MKRKFLAAAVLGV
-14 MVSVTPVG
+14 MVSVTPAG

-28 ETSSLSVKSESNAA
+28 ETSPLPVNSES
-42 EQSEEKTVTTPSAAT
+42 ETTVQSEAEETTPAPT
-57 ADVTPDTTQ
+57 ETPEVT
-66 NPGANPSETP
+66 PSETP
-76 TTTPGQGENPSET
+76 APTEAPITTPTEIPSEIST
-89 PTTTPN
+89 LDSAVSN
-95 QGETTAPGQNG
+95 
-106 NSSETTTPEASSL
+106 L
-119 KEGWNCVEKDGKK
+119 KEGWNSVEQDGKK

-138 LGENQQVTAATGAL
+138 LDENNKVVAATGAL
-152 EIDGVGYAFDENGY
+152 EINGVDYAFDENGY
-166 MLTGEVDL
+166 MLTGEVEL
-174 TDENGKTGT
+174 TDEDGKTGI
-183 YYFETEGEDPAKDEL
+183 YYFETEGENPAKDEL
-198 GSMQQGICEGKVF
+198 GSRQQGICEGKVF
-211 SPELKKNELVTIKF
+211 APELKKNELVTIKF
-225 EDGSID
+225 EDGSVD
-231 DYYADED
+231 DYYADEE
-238 GYAIWS
+238 GYVVWS

-256 GNDGTRVKEAGFQT
+256 GNDGIRVKEAGFQN
-270 VTDENNV
+270 VVDENNV
-277 SHTYYL
+277 THTYYL
-283 NADSTVSLGNYN
+283 NADSTVSLGNHN
-295 SYQQGD
+295 AYQQGD
-301 RTISWLTVGSTWY
+301 RTVSWLTVGSNWY
-314 LVDAETGEL
+314 LVDAGTGEL
-323 LSGWQKVDTALYY
+323 LSGWQKVDTAIYY
-336 MKPAAFDANGDL
+336 MKPASFDANGNL

-353 EMETGNQKTKA
+353 EMETGNQKNKS
-364 GWVKIDGKWYS
+364 GWAQIDEKWYS
-375 IQSWGG
+375 FQSWGG

-398 DGHMEEN
+398 DGHMEDN
-405 VLNLDGTLYFF
+405 ALIVNGTMYLFK
-416 QSWGGVRVNDV
+416 SWGGMRVNDV
-427 VEYEGDYYYVGED
+427 GSYEGNYYYVGAD
-440 GAVSATPGWKKI
+440 GAVSTTTGWKKI
-452 KIDKETIWYWT
+452 KTSTQTIWYWAT
-463 TEDGGKLLTNSW
+463 ADGGKLLTNSW

-483 YLKADGKMASNEWLD
+483 YLKADGKMAFNEWLD

-507 AAYKNAWAKVKNVWF
+507 AAYKNAWTKVNNVWY

-536 EYKGNKYYLK
+536 TYKGNEYYLK
-546 SDGTMLSNEWLDGK
+546 SDGTMLANEWLDGK

-565 WGGMYKNEWGKD
+565 WGGMYKNEWGKSGD
-577 GNTWYWFNADG
+577 TWYWFNADG
-588 TKRTQEGWLFYDN
+588 TKRTQKGWFLYDK
-601 NYYYLNDKGAMQIG
+601 NYYYLDKDGKMLTG
-615 WVNYDG
+615 WVYHDG

-678 TVTINGKEY
+678 TATINGKQY
-687 KFDASGRKITEGWEY
+687 KFDASGRGITEGWEY

-739 VTIYGYNSATGSYDT
+739 VTIYGYNSATGAYDT

-762 VGNPISN
+762 VGNPISY

-784 EMNGEDYKCWA
+784 QMTGEDYVCWA
-795 PYVSQIYD
+795 SYVSQIYGS
-803 AVYFHGVAS
+803 VYFHGVAS
-812 STPDLNMI
+812 STPDLSNI

-843 AKWIYDNVSSGTTV
+843 AKWIYNNVSSGTTV

-880 GSDPTYR
+880 GSDPTYS

>member
-1 MKRKFLAATVLGV
+1 MKRKFLAAAVLGV
-14 MVSVTPVG
+14 MVSVTPAG

-28 ETSSLSVKSESNAA
+28 ETSPLPVNSES
-42 EQSEEKTVTTPSAAT
+42 ETTVQSEAEETTPAPT
-57 ADVTPDTTQ
+57 ETPEVT
-66 NPGANPSETP
+66 PSETP
-76 TTTPGQGENPSET
+76 APTEAPIATPTEIPSEIST
-89 PTTTPN
+89 LDS
-95 QGETTAPGQNG
+95 AV
-106 NSSETTTPEASSL
+106 SSL
-119 KEGWNCVEKDGKK
+119 KEGWNSVEQDGKK

-138 LGENQQVTAATGAL
+138 LDENNKVVAATGAL
-152 EIDGVGYAFDENGY
+152 EINGVDYAFDENGY
-166 MLTGEVDL
+166 MLTGEVEL
-174 TDENGKTGT
+174 TDKDGKTGI

-198 GSMQQGICEGKVF
+198 GSRQQGICEGKVF
-211 SPELKKNELVTIKF
+211 APELKKNELVTIKF
-225 EDGSID
+225 EDGSVD
-231 DYYADED
+231 DYYADEE
-238 GYAIWS
+238 GYAVWS

-256 GNDGTRVKEAGFQT
+256 GNDGTRVKKAGFQT
-270 VTDENNV
+270 VVDENNV
-277 SHTYYL
+277 THTYYL
-283 NADSTVSLGNYN
+283 NEDSTVSLGNHN
-295 SYQQGD
+295 AYQQGD
-301 RTISWLTVGSTWY
+301 RTVSWLTVGSNWY

-323 LSGWQKVDTALYY
+323 LSGWQKVDTAIYY
-336 MKPAAFDANGDL
+336 MKPASFDANGNL

-353 EMETGNQKTKA
+353 EMETGNQKNKS
-364 GWVKIDGKWYS
+364 GWAQIDGKWYS
-375 IQSWGG
+375 FRSWGG

-398 DGHMEEN
+398 DGHMEDNALN
-405 VLNLDGTLYFF
+405 VNGTMYLFK
-416 QSWGGVRVNDV
+416 SWGGMRVNDV
-427 VEYEGDYYYVGED
+427 GSYEGNYYYVGAD
-440 GAVSATPGWKKI
+440 GAVSTTTGWKKI
-452 KIDKETIWYWT
+452 KTSTQTIWYWAT
-463 TEDGGKLLTNSW
+463 ADGGKLLTNSW

-483 YLKADGKMASNEWLD
+483 YLKADGKMAFNEWLD

-507 AAYKNAWAKVKNVWF
+507 AAYKNAWAKVNNVWY

-536 EYKGNKYYLK
+536 TYKGNKYYLK
-546 SDGTMLSNEWLDGK
+546 SDGTMLANEWLDGK

-565 WGGMYKNEWGKD
+565 WGGMYKNEWGKSGD
-577 GNTWYWFNADG
+577 TWYWFNADG
-588 TKRTQEGWLFYDN
+588 TKRTQKGWFLYDK
-601 NYYYLNDKGAMQIG
+601 NYYYLDKDGKMLTG
-615 WVNYDG
+615 WVYHDG

-678 TVTINGKEY
+678 TATINGKQY
-687 KFDASGRKITEGWEY
+687 KFDASGRRITEGWEY

-739 VTIYGYNSATGSYDT
+739 VTIYGYNSATGAYDT

-762 VGNPISN
+762 VGNPISY

-784 EMNGEDYKCWA
+784 QMTGEDYVCWA
-795 PYVSQIYD
+795 PYVSQIYG

-812 STPDLNMI
+812 STADLNNI

-843 AKWIYDNVSSGTTV
+843 AKWIYYNVSSGTTV

-880 GSDPTYR
+880 GSDPTYS